1 MAKKKDVT
9 TDNEIFVAQKLAE
22 DELNINEIN
31 KPLEMLDFKSFDNN
45 KDLLDYQQQALINA
59 FRMLVAYFRDFK
71 ENKKEFYAFYQ
82 KHYSFAHCDFAKKKL
97 NPLLKSHFKVENHCV
112 SFENFINRL
121 AFYMATGSG
130 KTIVIIKLVELL
142 SVAIRMGL
150 IPKKNIMFFS
160 ANEHLIKQFEKEIEK
175 YNRNKDYF
183 KQIDFKNL
191 KSVTNKDFH
200 HAPKN
205 SFIEKIALF
214 YYRAD
219 LMSDEESKE
228 NLLNYKDYWDN
239 GENYVILDEAH
250 KGNKTE
256 SKRQA
261 IFSLLSLKGFLFN
274 FSATFTEESDLIT
287 AVYNLSVGEWVK
299 LGYGK
304 ESVLLKKN
312 NLNAFKELKDLN
324 DREKEIALLKALLLL
339 GMQKRHQTEGYFYDP
354 LMLVFTHSV
363 NVKNS
368 DAEIFFKTL
377 ARVIENDDGSDFLKA
392 KDDLLEELKNP
403 EFLFSDDKDKG
414 YKVNVFKES
423 LKSMDFKGLKEE
435 VFYASNG
442 HIEVIINPKNNQE
455 IAFKLN
461 TSDKVFCLIRI
472 GDITEWICEKLKSV
486 KVVSKNLS
494 FKEESYFSQID
505 KSSINILVGS
515 RTFDTGWDSTRPS
528 VILFLNIGLDDD
540 AKKLVKQSFG
550 RGVRIESV
558 KNQRQRLAY
567 LDIDEAIKKDLKP
580 NAAMLETLFVIPTNH
595 ASLEAILKIQK
606 ESENK
611 GENRGSWREIKL
623 EKTPIKHALFVPCYR
638 KEQTNALKISP
649 SASFKMSEKNFK
661 DLKEYFHLMSEKH
674 FILKHEIYDP
684 KDYTLLKEMIQTAHF
699 KKVPTWHYKDLDHMI
714 SEIKGKK
721 GYTLLKDLIQTAHFK
736 KVSTW
741 HYKDLDHMISE
752 IKGKLYPNQK
762 VPKDEFNAL
771 DSEKIVHFKRIK
783 VRADKKEELI
793 QTIQEVKEYAPL
805 DKETLRIKIAQGEID
820 PYDTEK
826 HKQDKTF
833 KVDEAELLK
842 LKEHYYT
849 PLIKAKNCDWLKHVV
864 KVESESDFLEEL
876 LKIVETLQENY
887 DFWAFSKIDE
897 HLDNLFIPYF
907 NNAAERKFFPDFIF
921 WLQKG
926 GTQIICFIDPKGS
939 KHTDYEHKADA
950 YQLFKDKI
958 FNPKNDPNLKI
969 KVVLK
974 FYGDKDDV
982 GERYRDDWIKE
993 GELKDFFL
1001 KQLA

>member
-1 MAKKKDVT
+1 MAKKKDLT
-9 TDNEIFVAQKLAE
+9 TYNEIFVAQKLAE
-22 DELNINEIN
+22 DELNANEIN
-31 KPLEMLDFKSFDNN
+31 EPLERLDFKSFDSN
-45 KDLLDYQQQALINA
+45 KELLDYQQQALINA

-82 KHYSFAHCDFAKKKL
+82 EHYSFAHCDFTHKKL
-97 NPLLKSHFKVENHCV
+97 NPLLKGYFKVENQRV

-142 SVAIRMGL
+142 SVAMGIGL
-150 IPKKNIMFFS
+150 IPKKNLMFFS
-160 ANEHLIKQFEKEIEK
+160 ANENLIKQFEKEIEK
-175 YNRNKDYF
+175 YNRDKDF
-183 KQIDFKNL
+183 SKQIDFKNL
-191 KSVTNKDFH
+191 KKVTHKDFH
-200 HAPKN
+200 RAPKG
-205 SFIEKIALF
+205 FFEKITLF

-250 KGNKTE
+250 KGNKSE

-261 IFSLLSLKGFLFN
+261 IFSLLSLRGFLFN

-287 AVYNLSVGEWVK
+287 SVYNLSVGEWVK

-312 NLNAFKELKDLN
+312 NLSAFKDLKDLN

-339 GMQKRHQTEGYFYDP
+339 GMQKRYKTEGYFHDP

-377 ARVIENDDGSDFLKA
+377 ARVIENDDGNDFVKA
-392 KDDLLEELKNP
+392 KEDLLEELKDP
-403 EFLFSDDKDKG
+403 EFLFSDDKDKD
-414 YKVNVFKES
+414 YKVKVFKEG

-435 VFYASNG
+435 VFYANNG
-442 HIEVIINPKNNQE
+442 HIEMIINPKNNQE

-515 RTFDTGWDSTRPS
+515 RTFETGWDSTRPS

-567 LDIDEAIKKDLKP
+567 LDIDEAIKENLKP
-580 NAAMLETLFVIPTNH
+580 NAAILETLFVIPTNH

-606 ESENK
+606 ESENR

-623 EKTPIKHALFVPCYR
+623 EKTPIKHDLFVPCYR
-638 KEQTNALKISP
+638 KEPTSILKIP
-649 SASFKMSEKNFK
+649 ENASFKMSEKNFK
-661 DLKEYFHLMSEKH
+661 DLKEYFNLMSEKH

-684 KDYTLLKEMIQTAHF
+684 KDYEELKEMIQT
-699 KKVPTWHYKDLDHMI
+699 K
-714 SEIKGKK
+714 
-721 GYTLLKDLIQTAHFK
+721 HFK

-741 HYKDLDHMISE
+741 HYKDLDYMIAE
-752 IKGKLYPNQK
+752 IKSKLYPNQK

-771 DSEKIVHFKRIK
+771 DNEKIVHFKRIK
-783 VRADKKEELI
+783 VKADKQEALVK
-793 QTIQEVKEYAPL
+793 TIQEVKEYAPL

-820 PYDTEK
+820 PYGAER
-826 HKQDKTF
+826 HRQGKTF
-833 KVDEAELLK
+833 KVDGAELLK

-849 PLIKAKNCDWLKHVV
+849 PLIKAKDCDWLKHVV
-864 KVESESDFLEEL
+864 KVKSEIDFLQEL
-876 LKIVETLQENY
+876 QDQETTKTLQANY

-897 HLDNLFIPYF
+897 HLDNLFIPYIDG
-907 NNAAERKFFPDFIF
+907 AAERRFFPDFIF

-926 GTQIICFIDPKGS
+926 DTQIICFIDPKGIIIS
-939 KHTDYEHKADA
+939 DYQLKADA
-950 YQLFKDKI
+950 YKLFKNKI
-958 FNPKNDPNLKI
+958 FNPKKDPNFKI

-974 FYGDKDDV
+974 FYGDKDRV
-982 GERYRDDWIKE
+982 GDNYRDYWIQK
-993 GELKDFFL
+993 GKLNDFFL
-1001 KQLA
+1001 TLKD

>member
-1 MAKKKDVT
+1 MAKKKDLT
-9 TDNEIFVAQKLAE
+9 THNEIFVVQKLAE
-22 DELNINEIN
+22 EELNTNEIN
-31 KPLEMLDFKSFDNN
+31 EPLERLDFKSFDSN
-45 KDLLDYQQQALINA
+45 KELLDYQQQALINA

-71 ENKKEFYAFYQ
+71 GSKKEFYAFYQ
-82 KHYSFAHCDFAKKKL
+82 EHYSFANCDFTHKKL

-142 SVAIRMGL
+142 SVAMGMGL

-160 ANEHLIKQFEKEIEK
+160 ANENLIKQFEKEIEK
-175 YNRNKDYF
+175 YNRGKDYF

-191 KSVTNKDFH
+191 KSITHKDFH
-200 HAPKN
+200 RAPKG
-205 SFIEKIALF
+205 FFEKITLF

-250 KGNKTE
+250 KGNKSE

-287 AVYNLSVGEWVK
+287 SVYNLSVGEWVK

-312 NLNAFKELKDLN
+312 NLNAFKDLKDLN

-339 GMQKRHQTEGYFYDP
+339 GMQKRYKTEGYFHDP

-377 ARVIENDDGSDFLKA
+377 ARVIENDDGNDFVKA
-392 KDDLLEELKNP
+392 KEDLLEELKDP
-403 EFLFSDDKDKG
+403 EFLFSANKDKD
-414 YKVNVFKES
+414 YKVKVFKEG

-505 KSSINILVGS
+505 RSSINILVGS
-515 RTFDTGWDSTRPS
+515 RTFETGWDSTRPS

-595 ASLEAILKIQK
+595 ASLEAILTIQK
-606 ESENK
+606 ESENR
-611 GENRGSWREIKL
+611 GENRGSWREITL
-623 EKTPIKHALFVPCYR
+623 EKTPIKHDLFVPCYR
-638 KEQTNALKISP
+638 KEPTSILKIP
-649 SASFKMSEKNFK
+649 ENASFKMSEKNFK
-661 DLKEYFHLMSEKH
+661 DLKEYFNLMSEKH

-684 KDYTLLKEMIQTAHF
+684 KDYEELKKMIQ
-699 KKVPTWHYKDLDHMI
+699 K
-714 SEIKGKK
+714 
-721 GYTLLKDLIQTAHFK
+721 AHFK

-741 HYKDLDHMISE
+741 HYKDLDYMISE
-752 IKGKLYPNQK
+752 IKGKLYPNKK

-783 VRADKKEELI
+783 VKADKQEKLI
-793 QTIQEVKEYAPL
+793 KTIQEVKEHAPL

-833 KVDEAELLK
+833 KVDDAELLK

-849 PLIKAKNCDWLKHVV
+849 PLIKAKDCDWLKHVV
-864 KVESESDFLEEL
+864 KVKSEIDFLQEL
-876 LKIVETLQENY
+876 QDQKTTKTLQANY

-897 HLDNLFIPYF
+897 HLDNLFIPYI
-907 NNAAERKFFPDFIF
+907 NDAAERRFFPDFIF

-926 GTQIICFIDPKGS
+926 DTQIICFIDPKGTKIS
-939 KHTDYEHKADA
+939 DYQHKADA
-950 YQLFKDKI
+950 YKLFKDKI
-958 FNPKNDPNLKI
+958 FNPKNNPHFKI

-974 FYGDKDDV
+974 FYGDKDNV
-982 GERYRDDWIKE
+982 GEKYRDYWIQK
-993 GELKDFFL
+993 GKLNDFFL
-1001 KQLA
+1001 TLKD

>member
-1 MAKKKDVT
+1 MAKKKDLT

-22 DELNINEIN
+22 EELNANEIN
-31 KPLEMLDFKSFDNN
+31 EPLEMLDFKSFDNN
-45 KDLLDYQQQALINA
+45 KELLDYQQQALINA
-59 FRMLVAYFRDFK
+59 FRVLVAYFKDFK
-71 ENKKEFYAFYQ
+71 GSKKEFYAFYQ
-82 KHYSFAHCDFAKKKL
+82 EHYSFANCDFTNKKL
-97 NPLLKSHFKVENHCV
+97 NHLLKSHFKVENQRV

-142 SVAIRMGL
+142 SVAMGMGL

-160 ANEHLIKQFEKEIEK
+160 ANENLIKQFEKEIEK
-175 YNRNKDYF
+175 YNRGKDF
-183 KQIDFKNL
+183 SKQIDFKNL

-200 HAPKN
+200 RAPKD
-205 SFIEKIALF
+205 FFEKIALF

-219 LMSDEESKE
+219 LMNDEESKE

-250 KGNKTE
+250 KGNKSE

-287 AVYNLSVGEWVK
+287 SVYNLSVGEWVK

-339 GMQKRHQTEGYFYDP
+339 GMQKRYKIEGYFYDP

-363 NVKNS
+363 NVENS

-377 ARVIENDDGSDFLKA
+377 ARVIENDNGSDFLKA
-392 KDDLLEELKNP
+392 KEDLLEELKNP
-403 EFLFSDDKDKG
+403 EFLFSGNKDKD
-414 YKVNVFKES
+414 YKIKVFKEG

-435 VFYASNG
+435 VFYANSG

-461 TSDKVFCLIRI
+461 TSDKVFCLIKI
-472 GDITEWICEKLKSV
+472 GDITEWIYEKLKSV

-515 RTFDTGWDSTRPS
+515 RTFETGWDSTRPS

-567 LDIDEAIKKDLKP
+567 LEIDEAIKENLKP
-580 NAAMLETLFVIPTNH
+580 NAAMLETLFVIPTNY

-606 ESENK
+606 ESENR

-638 KEQTNALKISP
+638 KEPTSVLELPEN
-649 SASFKMSEKNFK
+649 ASFKMSEKNFK
-661 DLKEYFHLMSEKH
+661 DLKEYFNLMSEKH
-674 FILKHEIYDP
+674 FILKHEIYNP
-684 KDYTLLKEMIQTAHF
+684 KDYEQLKKMIQ
-699 KKVPTWHYKDLDHMI
+699 K
-714 SEIKGKK
+714 
-721 GYTLLKDLIQTAHFK
+721 AHFK

-741 HYKDLDHMISE
+741 HYKDLDYMISE

-771 DSEKIVHFKRIK
+771 DNEKIVHFKRIK
-783 VRADKKEELI
+783 VKADKEEALI
-793 QTIQEVKEYAPL
+793 KTIQEVKEHAPL

-820 PYDTEK
+820 PYDAEK

-833 KVDEAELLK
+833 EVDDAELLK

-864 KVESESDFLEEL
+864 KVESEIDFLKEL
-876 LKIVETLQENY
+876 QEIETIKTLQENY

-897 HLDNLFIPYF
+897 HLDNLFIPYIDS
-907 NNAAERKFFPDFIF
+907 ATERRFFPDFIF

-926 GTQIICFIDPKGS
+926 DMQIICFIDPKG
-939 KHTDYEHKADA
+939 TANTAYEHKADA
-950 YQLFKDKI
+950 YKLFKDKI
-958 FNPKNDPNLKI
+958 FNPKNNPHFKI

-974 FYGDKDDV
+974 FYGDKDEV
-982 GERYRDDWIKE
+982 GDLYRDYWIKK
-993 GELKDFFL
+993 GKLNDFFL

>member
-1 MAKKKDVT
+1 MAKKKDLT

-22 DELNINEIN
+22 EELNTNEIN
-31 KPLEMLDFKSFDNN
+31 EPLERLDFKSFDSN
-45 KDLLDYQQQALINA
+45 KELLDYQQQALINA
-59 FRMLVAYFRDFK
+59 FRMLAAYFRDFK

-130 KTIVIIKLVELL
+130 KTIVIIKMVELL

-160 ANEHLIKQFEKEIEK
+160 VNENLIKQFEKEIEK
-175 YNRNKDYF
+175 YNRGKDYS
-183 KQIDFKNL
+183 KQIDFKSL
-191 KSVTNKDFH
+191 KSVTHKDFYR
-200 HAPKN
+200 APKG
-205 SFIEKIALF
+205 SFIEKITLF

-219 LMSDEESKE
+219 LMNDEESKE

-250 KGNKTE
+250 KGNKSE

-312 NLNAFKELKDLN
+312 NLNAFKDLKDLN

-339 GMQKRHQTEGYFYDP
+339 GMQKRYKTEGYFYDP

-363 NVKNS
+363 NVENS

-414 YKVNVFKES
+414 YKVKVFKEG

-435 VFYASNG
+435 VFYANNG

-461 TSDKVFCLIRI
+461 TSDKVFCLIKI

-515 RTFDTGWDSTRPS
+515 RTFETGWDSTRPS

-567 LDIDEAIKKDLKP
+567 LEIDESIKKALKP
-580 NAAMLETLFVIPTNH
+580 NAAMLETLFVIPTNY
-595 ASLEAILKIQK
+595 ASLEAILKFQK

-611 GENRGSWREIKL
+611 GENRDSWREIKL
-623 EKTPIKHALFVPCYR
+623 EKTPIKHDLFVPCYR
-638 KEQTNALKISP
+638 KEQTSILDLP
-649 SASFKMSEKNFK
+649 ESASFKMSAKNFK

-684 KDYTLLKEMIQTAHF
+684 KDYKQFKKMIQEARF
-699 KKVPTWHYKDLDHMI
+699 N
-714 SEIKGKK
+714 
-721 GYTLLKDLIQTAHFK
+721 

-741 HYKDLDHMISE
+741 HYKDLDCMISE

-762 VPKDEFNAL
+762 VPKDEFNTL

-783 VRADKKEELI
+783 VKADKQEELVK
-793 QTIQEVKEYAPL
+793 TIQEVKEYTPL
-805 DKETLRIKIAQGEID
+805 DKETLIKKIAQGEID
-820 PYDTEK
+820 PYDIEK
-826 HKQDKTF
+826 HKQNKTF
-833 KVDEAELLK
+833 KVDGAELLK

-864 KVESESDFLEEL
+864 KVKSESDFLEEL
-876 LKIVETLQENY
+876 LKITETLQENY

-907 NNAAERKFFPDFIF
+907 NSVTERKFFPDFIF

-926 GTQIICFIDPKGS
+926 DTQIICFIDPKGT
-939 KHTDYEHKADA
+939 KIAKYQHKADA
-950 YQLFKDKI
+950 YKHLFKDKI
-958 FNPKNDPNLKI
+958 FNPKNDRQFKI

-974 FYGDKDDV
+974 FYGNRDDV
-982 GERYRDDWIKE
+982 GEDYRDYWIKKGKLE
-993 GELKDFFL
+993 DFFL
-1001 KQLA
+1001 TLKA

>member
-1 MAKKKDVT
+1 MAKKKDLT

-22 DELNINEIN
+22 DELDINEIN
-31 KPLEMLDFKSFDNN
+31 EPLEMLDFKSFDNN
-45 KDLLDYQQQALINA
+45 KELLDYQQQALINA
-59 FRMLVAYFRDFK
+59 FKILIAYFRDFK

-82 KHYSFAHCDFAKKKL
+82 KHYSFANCDFAKKKL

-112 SFENFINRL
+112 KFENFINRL

-160 ANEHLIKQFEKEIEK
+160 TNEHLIKQFEKEIEK
-175 YNRNKDYF
+175 YNRGKDYF

-200 HAPKN
+200 HAPKG

-219 LMSDEESKE
+219 LMNDEESKE

-250 KGNKTE
+250 KGNKSE

-339 GMQKRHQTEGYFYDP
+339 AMQKRYQTEGYFHDP
-354 LMLVFTHSV
+354 LTLVFTHSV

-377 ARVIENDDGSDFLKA
+377 VRVIENDDGSDFLKA
-392 KDDLLEELKNP
+392 KEDLLEELMKP
-403 EFLFSDDKDKG
+403 EFLFSDNKDKD
-414 YKVNVFKES
+414 YKVQVFKEG
-423 LKSMDFKGLKEE
+423 LKSMDFKDLKEE
-435 VFYASNG
+435 VFYANNG

-461 TSDKVFCLIRI
+461 TSDKVFCLIKI

-567 LDIDEAIKKDLKP
+567 LDIDESIKKALKP
-580 NAAMLETLFVIPTNH
+580 NAAMLETLFVIATK
-595 ASLEAILKIQK
+595 SESVKAILDLK
-606 ESENK
+606 EESSDP
-611 GENRGSWREIKL
+611 SWCEVEL
-623 EKTPIKHALFVPCYR
+623 EKAPIEHALFVPCYQE
-638 KEQTNALKISP
+638 KSIKATDLQSG
-649 SASFKMSEKNFK
+649 SFKMSEKNFK

-674 FILKHEIYDP
+674 FILKHEIYNP
-684 KDYTLLKEMIQTAHF
+684 KDYELLKEMIQTKRF
-699 KKVPTWHYKDLDHMI
+699 EIELNWHYKDLD
-714 SEIKGKK
+714 
-721 GYTLLKDLIQTAHFK
+721 Y
-736 KVSTW
+736 
-741 HYKDLDHMISE
+741 MISE

-771 DSEKIVHFKRIK
+771 DNEKIVHFKRVK
-783 VRADKKEELI
+783 VRADKKEELVKK
-793 QTIQEVKEYAPL
+793 IQEVKEYAPL
-805 DKETLRIKIAQGEID
+805 DKETLRTKIAQGEID

-864 KVESESDFLEEL
+864 KVESEIDFLKEL
-876 LKIVETLQENY
+876 QETETIKTLQENY

-897 HLDNLFIPYF
+897 HLDNLFIPYID
-907 NNAAERKFFPDFIF
+907 NGATERKFFPDFIF
-921 WLQKG
+921 WLEKG
-926 GTQIICFIDPKGS
+926 GTQIICFIDPKGTE
-939 KHTDYEHKADA
+939 HTSGIRKADA
-950 YQLFKDKI
+950 YQLFKGKVFTPKDNPHFKI
-958 FNPKNDPNLKI
+958 Q
-969 KVVLK
+969 VVLK
-974 FYGDKDDV
+974 FYGNKDRV
-982 GERYRDDWIKE
+982 PELYRDDWIKE

>member
-1 MAKKKDVT
+1 MAKKKQEIRN
-9 TDNEIFVAQKLAE
+9 NEIFVAQKLAE
-22 DELNINEIN
+22 EELNINEIN
-31 KPLEMLDFKSFDNN
+31 DPLEMLDFKSFDNN
-45 KDLLDYQQQALINA
+45 KELLDYQQQALINA

-82 KHYSFAHCDFAKKKL
+82 KHYSFANCDFAKKKL
-97 NPLLKSHFKVENHCV
+97 NHLLKSYFKVENGCV
-112 SFENFINRL
+112 RFENFINRL

-142 SVAIRMGL
+142 SVAMGMGL
-150 IPKKNIMFFS
+150 IPKKNVMFFS

-175 YNRNKDYF
+175 YNRSKDYA

-191 KSVTNKDFH
+191 KSVKNKDFYH
-200 HAPKN
+200 SPKD
-205 SFIEKIALF
+205 SLMKEIALF

-228 NLLNYKDYWDN
+228 NLLNYKDCWDN

-261 IFSLLSLKGFLFN
+261 IFSLLSQKGFLFN

-312 NLNAFKELKDLN
+312 NLSAFKELKDLN

-339 GMQKRHQTEGYFYDP
+339 GMQKRYKTEGYFHDP

-363 NVKNS
+363 NVENS

-377 ARVIENDDGSDFLKA
+377 ARVIENDDESDFLKA
-392 KDDLLEELKNP
+392 KEDLLEELRVP
-403 EFLFSDDKDKG
+403 EFLFSDDKDKD
-414 YKVNVFKES
+414 YKVKVFKEG

-435 VFYASNG
+435 VFYANNG

-567 LDIDEAIKKDLKP
+567 LDIDGAIKKALKP
-580 NAAMLETLFVIPTNH
+580 NAAMLETLFVIATK
-595 ASLEAILKIQK
+595 SESVKAILDLK
-606 ESENK
+606 EESSDP
-611 GENRGSWREIKL
+611 SWCEVEL
-623 EKTPIKHALFVPCYR
+623 EKTPIEHALFVPCYQE
-638 KEQTNALKISP
+638 KSIKATDLQSG
-649 SASFKMSEKNFK
+649 SFKMSEKNFK

-674 FILKHEIYDP
+674 FILKHEIYNP
-684 KDYTLLKEMIQTAHF
+684 KDYE
-699 KKVPTWHYKDLDHMI
+699 
-714 SEIKGKK
+714 
-721 GYTLLKDLIQTAHFK
+721 LLKDLIQTKRFEIELN
-736 KVSTW
+736 W
-741 HYKDLDHMISE
+741 HYKDLDDLIS
-752 IKGKLYPNQK
+752 ILKKRLYLNQK

-771 DSEKIVHFKRIK
+771 DDEKIVHFKRIQVK
-783 VRADKKEELI
+783 ADKKEELVK
-793 QTIQEVKEYAPL
+793 TIQEVKEYAPL
-805 DKETLRIKIAQGEID
+805 DKETLRMKIAQGEID
-820 PYDTEK
+820 IDNIDK
-826 HKQDKTF
+826 HKQDRTF

-864 KVESESDFLEEL
+864 KVKSESDFLEEL
-876 LKIVETLQENY
+876 LKITETLQENY

-907 NNAAERKFFPDFIF
+907 NSATERKFFPDFIF

-926 GTQIICFIDPKGS
+926 NTQIICFIDPKGTE
-939 KHTDYEHKADA
+939 HTSSLRKA
-950 YQLFKDKI
+950 YWYKELFKDKI
-958 FNPKNDPNLKI
+958 FNPKDNPNLKI

-974 FYGDKDDV
+974 FYGNKDGVAD
-982 GERYRDDWIKE
+982 GYRDYWIKKGKLE
-993 GELKDFFL
+993 DFFL
-1001 KQLA
+1001 TL

>member
-1 MAKKKDVT
+1 MAKKKDLT
-9 TDNEIFVAQKLAE
+9 SYNEIFVAQKLAE
-22 DELNINEIN
+22 EELNTNEIN
-31 KPLEMLDFKSFDNN
+31 EPLERLDFKSFDDN
-45 KDLLDYQQQALINA
+45 KELLDYQQQALINA

-82 KHYSFAHCDFAKKKL
+82 KHYSFANCDFAKKKL

-112 SFENFINRL
+112 KFENFINRL

-175 YNRNKDYF
+175 YNRNKDYS
-183 KQIDFKNL
+183 KQIDFKSL

-200 HAPKN
+200 HAPKG
-205 SFIEKIALF
+205 FFEKIALF

-250 KGNKTE
+250 KGNKSE

-287 AVYNLSVGEWVK
+287 SVYNLSVGEWVK

-312 NLNAFKELKDLN
+312 NLSAFKDLNDLN

-339 GMQKRHQTEGYFYDP
+339 GMQKRYKTEGYFYDP

-363 NVKNS
+363 NVENS

-377 ARVIENDDGSDFLKA
+377 ARVIENDDESDFLRA
-392 KDDLLEELKNP
+392 KDDLLEELRDP
-403 EFLFSDDKDKG
+403 EFLFSDDKDQN
-414 YKVNVFKES
+414 YKIEVFKEG
-423 LKSMDFKGLKEE
+423 LNRLDFKGLKEE

-595 ASLEAILKIQK
+595 ASLEAILKFQK

-638 KEQTNALKISP
+638 KEPTSMLELPEN
-649 SASFKMSEKNFK
+649 ASFKMSGENFK

-684 KDYTLLKEMIQTAHF
+684 KDYAQLKDMIQ
-699 KKVPTWHYKDLDHMI
+699 K
-714 SEIKGKK
+714 
-721 GYTLLKDLIQTAHFK
+721 AHFK

-741 HYKDLDHMISE
+741 HYKDLDYMISE

-783 VRADKKEELI
+783 VKAGKQEALI
-793 QTIQEVKEYAPL
+793 KTIQEVKEHAPL
-805 DKETLRIKIAQGEID
+805 DKETLIKKIAQGEID
-820 PYDTEK
+820 PYDAEK
-826 HKQDKTF
+826 HKQDRTF
-833 KVDEAELLK
+833 KVGDAELLK

-849 PLIKAKNCDWLKHVV
+849 PLIKAKDCDWLKHVV
-864 KVESESDFLEEL
+864 KVKSEIDFLQEL
-876 LKIVETLQENY
+876 QDQETTKTLQENY

-897 HLDNLFIPYF
+897 HLDNLFIPYI
-907 NNAAERKFFPDFIF
+907 NNVAERRFFPDFIF

-926 GTQIICFIDPKGS
+926 NTQIICFVDPKGS

-958 FNPKNDPNLKI
+958 FNPKDDPHFKI

-974 FYGDKDDV
+974 FYGNKDDV

>member
-1 MAKKKDVT
+1 MAKKKDLT

-22 DELNINEIN
+22 EELDTNKINE
-31 KPLEMLDFKSFDNN
+31 PLEMLDFKSFDSN
-45 KDLLDYQQQALINA
+45 KELLDYQQQALINA
-59 FRMLVAYFRDFK
+59 FRVLVAYFRDFK

-82 KHYSFAHCDFAKKKL
+82 KHYSFANCDFAKKKL

-112 SFENFINRL
+112 KFENFINRL

-200 HAPKN
+200 HAPKG
-205 SFIEKIALF
+205 SFIEKITLF

-250 KGNKTE
+250 KGDKSE

-261 IFSLLSLKGFLFN
+261 IFSLLSLRGFLFN

-287 AVYNLSVGEWVK
+287 SVYNLSVGEWVK

-312 NLNAFKELKDLN
+312 NLSAFKDLKDLN

-339 GMQKRHQTEGYFYDP
+339 AMQKRYKTEGYFHDP

-377 ARVIENDDGSDFLKA
+377 ARVIENDDENDFIKA
-392 KDDLLEELKNP
+392 KEDLLEELKNP
-403 EFLFSDDKDKG
+403 EFLFSDDKDQK
-414 YKVNVFKES
+414 YKIEVFKKG

-435 VFYASNG
+435 VFYANSG

-595 ASLEAILKIQK
+595 ASLEAILKFQK
-606 ESENK
+606 ESENG

-684 KDYTLLKEMIQTAHF
+684 KDYTLLKEMIQT
-699 KKVPTWHYKDLDHMI
+699 V
-714 SEIKGKK
+714 
-721 GYTLLKDLIQTAHFK
+721 HFK

-741 HYKDLDHMISE
+741 HYKDLDYMISE

-771 DSEKIVHFKRIK
+771 DNEKIVHFKRVK
-783 VRADKKEELI
+783 VRADKKEKLI
-793 QTIQEVKEYAPL
+793 QTIQEVKEYTPL
-805 DKETLRIKIAQGEID
+805 DKERIKIAQGEID
-820 PYDTEK
+820 PYDTER
-826 HKQDKTF
+826 HKQDRTF

-864 KVESESDFLEEL
+864 KVKSESDFLEEL
-876 LKIVETLQENY
+876 LKITETLQENY

-897 HLDNLFIPYF
+897 HLDNLFIPYID
-907 NNAAERKFFPDFIF
+907 NGATERRFFPDFIF

-926 GTQIICFIDPKGS
+926 DTQIICFIDPKGT

-950 YQLFKDKI
+950 YKLFKDKV
-958 FNPKNDPNLKI
+958 FTPKDNPHFKI
-969 KVVLK
+969 QVVLK
-974 FYGDKDDV
+974 FYGNKDDV
-982 GERYRDDWIKE
+982 GEKYRDDWIQKDK
-993 GELKDFFL
+993 LKDFFL
-1001 KQLA
+1001 TLIA

>member
-1 MAKKKDVT
+1 MAKKKDLT
-9 TDNEIFVAQKLAE
+9 SYNEIFVAQKLAE
-22 DELNINEIN
+22 DELNTNEIN
-31 KPLEMLDFKSFDNN
+31 EPLERLDFKSFDSN
-45 KDLLDYQQQALINA
+45 KELLDYQQQALINA
-59 FRMLVAYFRDFK
+59 FRMLTAYFRDFK

-82 KHYSFAHCDFAKKKL
+82 KHYSFANCDFTNKKL

-142 SVAIRMGL
+142 SVAMGMGL

-160 ANEHLIKQFEKEIEK
+160 ANENLIKQFEKEIEK
-175 YNRNKDYF
+175 YNRDKDF
-183 KQIDFKNL
+183 SKQIDFKNL
-191 KSVTNKDFH
+191 KSVTHKDFH
-200 HAPKN
+200 RTPKG
-205 SFIEKIALF
+205 FFEKIALF

-219 LMSDEESKE
+219 LMNDEESKE

-250 KGNKTE
+250 KGNKSE

-261 IFSLLSLKGFLFN
+261 IFSLLSLKEFLFN

-287 AVYNLSVGEWVK
+287 SVYNLSVGEWVK

-339 GMQKRHQTEGYFYDP
+339 GMQKRYQTEGYFYDP

-392 KDDLLEELKNP
+392 KENLLEELKAP

-423 LKSMDFKGLKEE
+423 LKSMDFKGLKEA
-435 VFYASNG
+435 VFYAGNG

-505 KSSINILVGS
+505 RSSINILVGS
-515 RTFDTGWDSTRPS
+515 RTFETGWDSARPS

-567 LDIDEAIKKDLKP
+567 LDIDEAIKENLKP

-595 ASLEAILKIQK
+595 SSLEAILKIQK
-606 ESENK
+606 ESENR
-611 GENRGSWREIKL
+611 GEDRGSWREIKL

-638 KEQTNALKISP
+638 KEPTSILKLP
-649 SASFKMSEKNFK
+649 ENASFKMSGKNFK
-661 DLKEYFHLMSEKH
+661 DLKEYFNLMSEKH
-674 FILKHEIYDP
+674 FILKHEIYNP
-684 KDYTLLKEMIQTAHF
+684 KDYAMLKDMIQ
-699 KKVPTWHYKDLDHMI
+699 K
-714 SEIKGKK
+714 
-721 GYTLLKDLIQTAHFK
+721 AHFK

-741 HYKDLDHMISE
+741 HYKDLDYMIAE

-771 DSEKIVHFKRIK
+771 DNEKIVHFKRIK
-783 VRADKKEELI
+783 VKADKKEKLI

-805 DKETLRIKIAQGEID
+805 DKERKKIVQGEID
-820 PYDTEK
+820 PYNTEK
-826 HKQDKTF
+826 HKQDRTF
-833 KVDEAELLK
+833 EVDGAELLK

-864 KVESESDFLEEL
+864 KVKSEIDFLQEL
-876 LKIVETLQENY
+876 QDQETTKTLQANY

-897 HLDNLFIPYF
+897 HLDHLFIPYF
-907 NNAAERKFFPDFIF
+907 NNAAERRFFHDFIF

-950 YQLFKDKI
+950 YKLFKGKVFTPKD
-958 FNPKNDPNLKI
+958 NPHFKI

-974 FYGDKDDV
+974 FYGNKDDV
-982 GERYRDDWIKE
+982 GDKYKDDWIQK
-993 GELKDFFL
+993 GKLNDFFL
-1001 KQLA
+1001 TLKD

>member
-1 MAKKKDVT
+1 MAKKKQEVRN
-9 TDNEIFVAQKLAE
+9 NEIFVAQKLAE
-22 DELNINEIN
+22 EELNANEIN
-31 KPLEMLDFKSFDNN
+31 EPLEMLDFKSFDSN
-45 KDLLDYQQQALINA
+45 KELLDYQQQALINA

-82 KHYSFAHCDFAKKKL
+82 KHYSFANCDFAKKKL

-112 SFENFINRL
+112 RFENFINRL

-160 ANEHLIKQFEKEIEK
+160 ANENLIKQFEKEIEK
-175 YNRNKDYF
+175 YNRGKDYF

-191 KSVTNKDFH
+191 KSVKNKDFYH
-200 HAPKN
+200 SPKD
-205 SFIEKIALF
+205 FFQKIILF

-228 NLLNYKDYWDN
+228 NLLNYEDYWDN

-261 IFSLLSLKGFLFN
+261 IFSLLSQKGFLFN

-312 NLNAFKELKDLN
+312 NLSAFKELKDLN

-339 GMQKRHQTEGYFYDP
+339 GMQKRYKVEGYFHDP

-363 NVKNS
+363 NVENS

-392 KDDLLEELKNP
+392 KEDLLEEIKDL
-403 EFLFSDDKDKG
+403 EFLFSDGKDKD
-414 YKVNVFKES
+414 YKVKVFKEG

-435 VFYASNG
+435 VFYANNG

-472 GDITEWICEKLKSV
+472 GDITEWIHEKLKSV

-567 LDIDEAIKKDLKP
+567 LDIDEAVKKDLKP

-595 ASLEAILKIQK
+595 ASLEAILKFQK

-623 EKTPIKHALFVPCYR
+623 KKTPIKHDLFVPCYR
-638 KEQTNALKISP
+638 KEQTNALKIPP

-674 FILKHEIYDP
+674 FILKHEIYNP
-684 KDYTLLKEMIQTAHF
+684 KDYELLKEM
-699 KKVPTWHYKDLDHMI
+699 
-714 SEIKGKK
+714 
-721 GYTLLKDLIQTAHFK
+721 IQTAHFK

-771 DSEKIVHFKRIK
+771 DNEKIVHFKRVK
-783 VRADKKEELI
+783 VKADKKEKLI

-805 DKETLRIKIAQGEID
+805 DKE
-820 PYDTEK
+820 K
-826 HKQDKTF
+826 HKQDRTF
-833 KVDEAELLK
+833 KVDDAELLK

-864 KVESESDFLEEL
+864 KVKSESDFLEEL
-876 LKIVETLQENY
+876 LKITETLQENY

-897 HLDNLFIPYF
+897 HLDNLFIPYID
-907 NNAAERKFFPDFIF
+907 NIAERRFSLILSF
-921 WLQKG
+921 G
-926 GTQIICFIDPKGS
+926 
-939 KHTDYEHKADA
+939 
-950 YQLFKDKI
+950 
-958 FNPKNDPNLKI
+958 
-969 KVVLK
+969 
-974 FYGDKDDV
+974 
-982 GERYRDDWIKE
+982 
-993 GELKDFFL
+993 
-1001 KQLA
+1001 

>member
-1 MAKKKDVT
+1 MAKKKDLT
-9 TDNEIFVAQKLAE
+9 SYNEIFVAQKLAE
-22 DELNINEIN
+22 DELNTNEIN
-31 KPLEMLDFKSFDNN
+31 EPLERLDFKSFDNN
-45 KDLLDYQQQALINA
+45 KELLDYQQQALINA

-82 KHYSFAHCDFAKKKL
+82 EHYSFANCDFTHKKL
-97 NPLLKSHFKVENHCV
+97 NPLLKSHFKVENQRV

-160 ANEHLIKQFEKEIEK
+160 ANENLIKQFEKEIEK
-175 YNRNKDYF
+175 YNRGKDF
-183 KQIDFKNL
+183 SKQIDFKNL
-191 KSVTNKDFH
+191 KSITHKDFH
-200 HAPKN
+200 RAPKG
-205 SFIEKIALF
+205 FFEKIALF

-219 LMSDEESKE
+219 LMNDEESKE

-250 KGNKTE
+250 KGNKSE

-287 AVYNLSVGEWVK
+287 SVYNLSVGEWVK

-312 NLNAFKELKDLN
+312 NLNAFKDLKDLN

-339 GMQKRHQTEGYFYDP
+339 GMQKRYKTEGYFHDP

-363 NVKNS
+363 NVENS

-377 ARVIENDDGSDFLKA
+377 ARVIENDDGNDFLKA
-392 KDDLLEELKNP
+392 KEDLLEEIKNP
-403 EFLFSDDKDKG
+403 EFLFSDDKDKD
-414 YKVNVFKES
+414 YKVKVFKEG

-461 TSDKVFCLIRI
+461 TSDKVFCLIKI

-515 RTFDTGWDSTRPS
+515 RTFETGWDSTRPS

-550 RGVRIESV
+550 RGVRIESL

-606 ESENK
+606 ESENR
-611 GENRGSWREIKL
+611 GESRGSWREITL
-623 EKTPIKHALFVPCYR
+623 EKTPIKHDLFVPCYR
-638 KEQTNALKISP
+638 KEPTSITELP
-649 SASFKMSEKNFK
+649 ESASFKMSEKNFK
-661 DLKEYFHLMSEKH
+661 DLKEYFNLMSEKH

-684 KDYTLLKEMIQTAHF
+684 KDYKQLKKMIQQAH
-699 KKVPTWHYKDLDHMI
+699 V
-714 SEIKGKK
+714 
-721 GYTLLKDLIQTAHFK
+721 K

-741 HYKDLDHMISE
+741 HYKDLDYMISE
-752 IKGKLYPNQK
+752 IKGRLYPNQK

-771 DSEKIVHFKRIK
+771 DNEKIVHFKRIK
-783 VRADKKEELI
+783 VKADKQEALI
-793 QTIQEVKEYAPL
+793 KTIQEVKEHAP
-805 DKETLRIKIAQGEID
+805 
-820 PYDTEK
+820 Y
-826 HKQDKTF
+826 KTF
-833 KVDEAELLK
+833 KVDGAELLK

-849 PLIKAKNCDWLKHVV
+849 PLIKAKDCDWLKHVV
-864 KVESESDFLEEL
+864 KVKSEIDFLQEL
-876 LKIVETLQENY
+876 QDQETTKTLQENY

-897 HLDNLFIPYF
+897 HLDNLFIPYI
-907 NNAAERKFFPDFIF
+907 NNVAERRFFPDFIF

-926 GTQIICFIDPKGS
+926 DTQIICFIDPKGI
-939 KHTDYEHKADA
+939 TYADYEHKADA
-950 YQLFKDKI
+950 YKLFKNKI
-958 FNPKNDPNLKI
+958 FNPKNDPNFKI

-974 FYGDKDDV
+974 FYGDKDRV
-982 GERYRDDWIKE
+982 GGGYRDYWIKK
-993 GELKDFFL
+993 GKLNDFFL
-1001 KQLA
+1001 TLIA

>member
-1 MAKKKDVT
+1 MAKKKDLT

-22 DELNINEIN
+22 EELNINEIN
-31 KPLEMLDFKSFDNN
+31 DPLEMLDFKSFDNN
-45 KDLLDYQQQALINA
+45 KELLDYQQQALINA

-82 KHYSFAHCDFAKKKL
+82 ERYSFANCDFTKKKL
-97 NPLLKSHFKVENHCV
+97 HPLLKSHFKVENHCV

-150 IPKKNIMFFS
+150 IPRKNIMFFS
-160 ANEHLIKQFEKEIEK
+160 ANENLIKQFEKEIEK
-175 YNRNKDYF
+175 YNRGKDYS
-183 KQIDFKNL
+183 KQMNFKNL
-191 KSVTNKDFH
+191 KSVKNEDFF
-200 HAPKN
+200 HAPK
-205 SFIEKIALF
+205 IVEQIALF

-219 LMSDEESKE
+219 LMNDEESKE

-250 KGNKTE
+250 KGNKSE

-312 NLNAFKELKDLN
+312 NLIAFKELKDLN
-324 DREKEIALLKALLLL
+324 DKEKETALLKALLLL
-339 GMQKRHQTEGYFYDP
+339 AMQKRYKTEGYFYDP

-377 ARVIENDDGSDFLKA
+377 ARVIENDDGNDFLKA
-392 KDDLLEELKNP
+392 KEDLLEELKNP
-403 EFLFSDDKDKG
+403 EFLFSDNKDKDD
-414 YKVNVFKES
+414 KVRVFKEG

-435 VFYASNG
+435 VFYANNG

-461 TSDKVFCLIRI
+461 TSDKVFCLIKI
-472 GDITEWICEKLKSV
+472 GDITEWIYEKLKSV

-515 RTFDTGWDSTRPS
+515 RTFETGWDSTRPS

-540 AKKLVKQSFG
+540 AKKFVKQSFG

-567 LDIDEAIKKDLKP
+567 LDIDEAIKENLKP

-606 ESENK
+606 ESENR
-611 GENRGSWREIKL
+611 GENRGSWHEIKL
-623 EKTPIKHALFVPCYR
+623 EKTPIKHDLFVPCYR
-638 KEQTNALKISP
+638 KEQTSILELPEN
-649 SASFKMSEKNFK
+649 ASFKMSGKNFK
-661 DLKEYFHLMSEKH
+661 DLKEYFNLMSEKH
-674 FILKHEIYDP
+674 FILKHEIYNP
-684 KDYTLLKEMIQTAHF
+684 KDYATLKDMIQ
-699 KKVPTWHYKDLDHMI
+699 K
-714 SEIKGKK
+714 
-721 GYTLLKDLIQTAHFK
+721 AHFK

-741 HYKDLDHMISE
+741 HYKDLDYMIAE

-771 DSEKIVHFKRIK
+771 DNEKIVHFKRIK
-783 VRADKKEELI
+783 VKADKEEELI
-793 QTIQEVKEYAPL
+793 KTIQKVKEHAPL
-805 DKETLRIKIAQGEID
+805 DKETLRI
-820 PYDTEK
+820 YDAEK

-833 KVDEAELLK
+833 KVDGAELLK

-849 PLIKAKNCDWLKHVV
+849 PLIKAKDCDWLKHVV
-864 KVESESDFLEEL
+864 KVKSEINFLQEL
-876 LKIVETLQENY
+876 QDQETTKTLQENY

-897 HLDNLFIPYF
+897 HLDHLFIPYID
-907 NNAAERKFFPDFIF
+907 NATERRFFPDFIF

-950 YQLFKDKI
+950 YKLFKDKI
-958 FNPKNDPNLKI
+958 FNPKNDPHFKI

-982 GERYRDDWIKE
+982 GEKYRDDWIKK
-993 GELKDFFL
+993 GKLKDFFL
-1001 KQLA
+1001 TLIA

>member
-1 MAKKKDVT
+1 MAKKKDLT

-22 DELNINEIN
+22 EELDTNEIN
-31 KPLEMLDFKSFDNN
+31 DPLERLDFKSFDNN
-45 KDLLDYQQQALINA
+45 KELLDYQQQALINA
-59 FRMLVAYFRDFK
+59 FRMLIAYFRDFK

-82 KHYSFAHCDFAKKKL
+82 KHYLFAHCDFAKKKL
-97 NPLLKSHFKVENHCV
+97 NPLLKSHFKVENQRV

-160 ANEHLIKQFEKEIEK
+160 ANENLIKQFEKEIEK
-175 YNRNKDYF
+175 YNRNKDYS
-183 KQIDFKNL
+183 KQIDFKSL
-191 KSVTNKDFH
+191 KSVKNKDFY

-219 LMSDEESKE
+219 LMNDEESKE

-250 KGNKTE
+250 KGNKSE

-261 IFSLLSLKGFLFN
+261 IFSLLSLRGFLFN

-339 GMQKRHQTEGYFYDP
+339 GMQKRYQTEGYFHNP

-403 EFLFSDDKDKG
+403 EFLFSDGKDKD
-414 YKVNVFKES
+414 YKVKVFKEG

-461 TSDKVFCLIRI
+461 TSDKVFCLIKI

-567 LDIDEAIKKDLKP
+567 LDIDGAIKKALKP
-580 NAAMLETLFVIPTNH
+580 NAAMLETLFVIPTNP
-595 ASLEAILKIQK
+595 ASLDAILNFQK
-606 ESENK
+606 ESENR
-611 GENRGSWREIKL
+611 GESRGTWREIKL
-623 EKTPIKHALFVPCYR
+623 EKTHIEHKLFVPCYR
-638 KEQTNALKISP
+638 KEPTSILELPEN
-649 SASFKMSEKNFK
+649 ASFKMSGENFK

-684 KDYTLLKEMIQTAHF
+684 KDYKQLKKMIQ
-699 KKVPTWHYKDLDHMI
+699 
-714 SEIKGKK
+714 
-721 GYTLLKDLIQTAHFK
+721 QAHFK

-741 HYKDLDHMISE
+741 HYKDLDYMISE

-771 DSEKIVHFKRIK
+771 DNEKIVHFERIK
-783 VRADKKEELI
+783 VKADKEEELVK
-793 QTIQEVKEYAPL
+793 TIQEVKEHAPL
-805 DKETLRIKIAQGEID
+805 DKETLIKKIAQGEID
-820 PYDTEK
+820 LDDIEK
-826 HKQDKTF
+826 HKQNKTF
-833 KVDEAELLK
+833 KVDDAELLK

-849 PLIKAKNCDWLKHVV
+849 PLIKAKDCDWLKYVV
-864 KVESESDFLEEL
+864 KVGSEIDFLKEL
-876 LKIVETLQENY
+876 LETETTKTLQENY

-897 HLDNLFIPYF
+897 HLDNLFIPYIGE
-907 NNAAERKFFPDFIF
+907 NATERHFFPDFIF

-926 GTQIICFIDPKGS
+926 DTQIICFIDPKGT
-939 KHTDYEHKADA
+939 KIAEYEHKADA
-950 YQLFKDKI
+950 YKHLFKDKI
-958 FNPKNDPNLKI
+958 FNPKNDPNFKI

-982 GERYRDDWIKE
+982 GERYRDDWIKK
-993 GELKDFFL
+993 GKLNDFFL
-1001 KQLA
+1001 TMKD

>member
-1 MAKKKDVT
+1 MAKKKDLT
-9 TDNEIFVAQKLAE
+9 SYNEIFVAQKLAE
-22 DELNINEIN
+22 DELNTNEIN
-31 KPLEMLDFKSFDNN
+31 EPLERLDFKSFDNN
-45 KDLLDYQQQALINA
+45 KELLDYQQQALINA

-82 KHYSFAHCDFAKKKL
+82 EHYSFANCDFTHKKL
-97 NPLLKSHFKVENHCV
+97 NPLLKSHFKVENKCV

-160 ANEHLIKQFEKEIEK
+160 ANENLIKQFEKEIEK
-175 YNRNKDYF
+175 YNRGKDF
-183 KQIDFKNL
+183 SKQIDFKSL
-191 KSVTNKDFH
+191 KKVTHKDFH
-200 HAPKN
+200 RAPKGLV
-205 SFIEKIALF
+205 EKIALF

-250 KGNKTE
+250 KGNKSE

-312 NLNAFKELKDLN
+312 NLNAFKDLKDLN

-339 GMQKRHQTEGYFYDP
+339 GMQKRYRVEGYFYDP

-363 NVKNS
+363 NVENS

-377 ARVIENDDGSDFLKA
+377 ARVIENDDGNDFLKA
-392 KDDLLEELKNP
+392 KEDLLEEIKDP
-403 EFLFSDDKDKG
+403 EFLFSANKDKD
-414 YKVNVFKES
+414 YKVKVFKEG

-435 VFYASNG
+435 VFYANSG

-461 TSDKVFCLIRI
+461 TSDKVFCLIKI

-515 RTFDTGWDSTRPS
+515 RTFETGWDSTRPS

-550 RGVRIESV
+550 RGVRIESL

-595 ASLEAILKIQK
+595 ASLEAILNFQK
-606 ESENK
+606 ESENG
-611 GENRGSWREIKL
+611 GESRGSWREITL
-623 EKTPIKHALFVPCYR
+623 EKTPIKHDLFVPCYR
-638 KEQTNALKISP
+638 KEPTSILKIP
-649 SASFKMSEKNFK
+649 ENASFKMSEKNFK
-661 DLKEYFHLMSEKH
+661 DLKEYFNLMSEKH

-684 KDYTLLKEMIQTAHF
+684 KDYTQLKKMIQKAH
-699 KKVPTWHYKDLDHMI
+699 V
-714 SEIKGKK
+714 
-721 GYTLLKDLIQTAHFK
+721 K

-741 HYKDLDHMISE
+741 HYKDLDYMISE

-771 DSEKIVHFKRIK
+771 DNEKIVHFKRIK
-783 VRADKKEELI
+783 VKADKQEELI
-793 QTIQEVKEYAPL
+793 KTIQEVKEHAPL
-805 DKETLRIKIAQGEID
+805 DKERIKIAQGEID

-833 KVDEAELLK
+833 KVDGAELLK

-849 PLIKAKNCDWLKHVV
+849 PLIKAKDCDWLKHVV
-864 KVESESDFLEEL
+864 KVKSEIDFLQEL
-876 LKIVETLQENY
+876 QDQETTKTLQANY

-897 HLDNLFIPYF
+897 HLDNLFIPYIGEH
-907 NNAAERKFFPDFIF
+907 ATERKFFPDFIF

-926 GTQIICFIDPKGS
+926 GTQIICFIDPKGIKIS
-939 KHTDYEHKADA
+939 DYQHKADA
-950 YQLFKDKI
+950 YKLFKDKV
-958 FNPKNDPNLKI
+958 FSSKDDTNFKI

-974 FYGDKDDV
+974 FYGDKDGVAD
-982 GERYRDDWIKE
+982 GYRDYWIKK
-993 GELKDFFL
+993 GKLNNFFLTLKD
-1001 KQLA
+1001 

>member
-1 MAKKKDVT
+1 MAKKKDLT
-9 TDNEIFVAQKLAE
+9 SYNEIFVAQKLAE
-22 DELNINEIN
+22 DELNTNEIN
-31 KPLEMLDFKSFDNN
+31 EPLERLDFKSFDSN
-45 KDLLDYQQQALINA
+45 KELLDYQQQALINA
-59 FRMLVAYFRDFK
+59 FRMLVAYFKDFK

-82 KHYSFAHCDFAKKKL
+82 EHYSFANCDFTHKKL
-97 NPLLKSHFKVENHCV
+97 NPLLKAYFKVENQRV

-142 SVAIRMGL
+142 SVAMGMGL

-160 ANEHLIKQFEKEIEK
+160 ANENLIKQFEKEIEK
-175 YNRNKDYF
+175 YNWGKDF
-183 KQIDFKNL
+183 SKQIDFKNL
-191 KSVTNKDFH
+191 KKITHKDFH
-200 HAPKN
+200 CTPKD
-205 SFIEKIALF
+205 SFIKQIALF

-219 LMSDEESKE
+219 LMNDEESKE

-250 KGNKTE
+250 KGNKSE

-287 AVYNLSVGEWVK
+287 SVYNLSVGEWVK

-312 NLNAFKELKDLN
+312 NLNAFKDSKDLN

-339 GMQKRHQTEGYFYDP
+339 GMQKRYKTEGYFHDP

-363 NVKNS
+363 NVENS

-377 ARVIENDDGSDFLKA
+377 VHVIENDDGNDFLKA
-392 KDDLLEELKNP
+392 KEDLLEELKDP
-403 EFLFSDDKDKG
+403 EFLFSTNKDKD
-414 YKVNVFKES
+414 YKVKVFKEG

-435 VFYASNG
+435 VFYASSG

-461 TSDKVFCLIRI
+461 TSDKVFCLIKI

-515 RTFDTGWDSTRPS
+515 RTFETGWDSTRPS

-595 ASLEAILKIQK
+595 ASLEAILTIQK
-606 ESENK
+606 ESKNR
-611 GENRGSWREIKL
+611 GENRGSWREITL
-623 EKTPIKHALFVPCYR
+623 EKTPIEHKLFVPCYR
-638 KEQTNALKISP
+638 KEPTSILELPENT
-649 SASFKMSEKNFK
+649 SFKMSEKNFK
-661 DLKEYFHLMSEKH
+661 DLKEYFNLMSEKH

-684 KDYTLLKEMIQTAHF
+684 KDYATLKDMIQKAR
-699 KKVPTWHYKDLDHMI
+699 V
-714 SEIKGKK
+714 
-721 GYTLLKDLIQTAHFK
+721 K

-741 HYKDLDHMISE
+741 HYKDLDYMISE

-771 DSEKIVHFKRIK
+771 DNEKIVHFKRIK
-783 VRADKKEELI
+783 VKADKQEALI
-793 QTIQEVKEYAPL
+793 KTIQEVKEHAPL

-820 PYDTEK
+820 PDDTEK

-833 KVDEAELLK
+833 KVDDAELLK

-849 PLIKAKNCDWLKHVV
+849 PLIKAKDCDWLKHVV
-864 KVESESDFLEEL
+864 KVKSEIDFLQEL
-876 LKIVETLQENY
+876 QDQETTKTLQENY

-897 HLDNLFIPYF
+897 HLDNLFIPYI
-907 NNAAERKFFPDFIF
+907 NNVAERRFFPDFIF
-921 WLQKG
+921 WLQKSD
-926 GTQIICFIDPKGS
+926 TQIICFIDPKGIIIS
-939 KHTDYEHKADA
+939 DYQLKADA
-950 YQLFKDKI
+950 YKLFKDKI
-958 FNPKNDPNLKI
+958 FNPKNNPHFKI

-974 FYGDKDDV
+974 FYGDKDRV
-982 GERYRDDWIKE
+982 GDNYRDYWIQK
-993 GELKDFFL
+993 GKLNDFFL
-1001 KQLA
+1001 TLKD

>member
-1 MAKKKDVT
+1 MAKKKQEIRN
-9 TDNEIFVAQKLAE
+9 NEIFVAQKLAE
-22 DELNINEIN
+22 EELNINEIN
-31 KPLEMLDFKSFDNN
+31 DPLEMLDFKSFDNN
-45 KDLLDYQQQALINA
+45 KELLDYQQQALINA
-59 FRMLVAYFRDFK
+59 FRVLVAYFRDFK

-82 KHYSFAHCDFAKKKL
+82 KHYSFANCDFAKKKL
-97 NPLLKSHFKVENHCV
+97 NHLLKSHFKVENHCV
-112 SFENFINRL
+112 KFENFINRL

-142 SVAIRMGL
+142 SVAMGMGL

-175 YNRNKDYF
+175 YNRNKDYS

-191 KSVTNKDFH
+191 KSVKNKDFYR
-200 HAPKN
+200 APKD
-205 SFIEKIALF
+205 SLMKEIALF

-228 NLLNYKDYWDN
+228 NLLNYKDCWDN

-261 IFSLLSLKGFLFN
+261 IFSLLSQRGFLFN

-339 GMQKRHQTEGYFYDP
+339 GMQKRYKVEGYFHDP

-363 NVKNS
+363 NVESS

-377 ARVIENDDGSDFLKA
+377 ARVIENDDGSDFSKA
-392 KDDLLEELKNP
+392 KDELLEELKEP
-403 EFLFSDDKDKG
+403 EFLFSDGKDQD
-414 YKVNVFKES
+414 YKIEVFKES
-423 LKSMDFKGLKEE
+423 LNRLDFKGLKEE

-472 GDITEWICEKLKSV
+472 GDITEWIREKLKSV

-515 RTFDTGWDSTRPS
+515 RAFDTGWDSTRPS

-567 LDIDEAIKKDLKP
+567 LDIDEAVKKGLKP

-595 ASLEAILKIQK
+595 ASLEAILKFQK
-606 ESENK
+606 ESENG

-638 KEQTNALKISP
+638 KEQTNALKIP
-649 SASFKMSEKNFK
+649 PNASFKMSEKNFK
-661 DLKEYFHLMSEKH
+661 DLKEHFHLMSERH
-674 FILKHEIYDP
+674 FILKHEIYNP
-684 KDYTLLKEMIQTAHF
+684 KDYE
-699 KKVPTWHYKDLDHMI
+699 
-714 SEIKGKK
+714 
-721 GYTLLKDLIQTAHFK
+721 LLKDMIQKEHFK

-741 HYKDLDHMISE
+741 HYKDLDYMISE

-771 DSEKIVHFKRIK
+771 DNEKIVHFKRIK
-783 VRADKKEELI
+783 VKASKKEALMK
-793 QTIQEVKEYAPL
+793 TIQEAKEYAPL
-805 DKETLRIKIAQGEID
+805 DKETLRMKIAQGEID

-826 HKQDKTF
+826 HKQDRTF
-833 KVDEAELLK
+833 KVNDAELLK

-864 KVESESDFLEEL
+864 KVKSESDFLEEL
-876 LKIVETLQENY
+876 LKITETLQENY

-897 HLDNLFIPYF
+897 HLDNLFIPYID
-907 NNAAERKFFPDFIF
+907 NATERRFFPDFIF

-950 YQLFKDKI
+950 YQLFEDKI
-958 FNPKNDPNLKI
+958 FNPKDDPNLKI

-982 GERYRDDWIKE
+982 GERYRDLWIEKGKLE
-993 GELKDFFL
+993 YFFLDLKDWPDFIE
-1001 KQLA
+1001 KG

>member
-1 MAKKKDVT
+1 MAKKKDLT
-9 TDNEIFVAQKLAE
+9 SYNEIFVAQKLAE
-22 DELNINEIN
+22 EELNTNEIN
-31 KPLEMLDFKSFDNN
+31 EPLERLDFKSFDNN
-45 KDLLDYQQQALINA
+45 KELLDYQQQALINA

-71 ENKKEFYAFYQ
+71 GSKKEFYAFYQ
-82 KHYSFAHCDFAKKKL
+82 EHYSFANCDFTNRKL
-97 NPLLKSHFKVENHCV
+97 NPLLKSHFKVENQRV

-160 ANEHLIKQFEKEIEK
+160 ANENLIKQFEKEIEK
-175 YNRNKDYF
+175 YNRGKDF
-183 KQIDFKNL
+183 SKQIDFKNL
-191 KSVTNKDFH
+191 KEITHKDFH
-200 HAPKN
+200 RAPKG
-205 SFIEKIALF
+205 FFEKIALF

-219 LMSDEESKE
+219 LMNDEESKE

-250 KGNKTE
+250 KGNKSE

-287 AVYNLSVGEWVK
+287 SVYNLSVGEWVK

-312 NLNAFKELKDLN
+312 NLSAFKDSKDLN

-339 GMQKRHQTEGYFYDP
+339 GMQKRYKTEGYFYDP

-363 NVKNS
+363 NVENS

-377 ARVIENDDGSDFLKA
+377 ACVIENDDGNDFLKA
-392 KDDLLEELKNP
+392 KEDLLEELKNP
-403 EFLFSDDKDKG
+403 EFLFSDGKDKD
-414 YKVNVFKES
+414 YKVKVFKEG

-461 TSDKVFCLIRI
+461 TSDKVFCLIKI

-515 RTFDTGWDSTRPS
+515 RTFETGWDSTRPS

-567 LDIDEAIKKDLKP
+567 LDINEAIKENLKP

-606 ESENK
+606 ESENG
-611 GENRGSWREIKL
+611 GESRGSWREIKL
-623 EKTPIKHALFVPCYR
+623 EKTLIKHALFVPCYR
-638 KEQTNALKISP
+638 KEPTSILKLP
-649 SASFKMSEKNFK
+649 ENASFKMSGENFK
-661 DLKEYFHLMSEKH
+661 DLKECFNLMSEKH

-684 KDYTLLKEMIQTAHF
+684 KDYEELKKMIQ
-699 KKVPTWHYKDLDHMI
+699 KERY
-714 SEIKGKK
+714 
-721 GYTLLKDLIQTAHFK
+721 K

-741 HYKDLDHMISE
+741 HYKDLDYMIAE

-771 DSEKIVHFKRIK
+771 DNEKIVHFKRIK
-783 VRADKKEELI
+783 VKADKEEALI
-793 QTIQEVKEYAPL
+793 KTIQEVKEHAPL

-820 PYDTEK
+820 PYDAEK

-833 KVDEAELLK
+833 KVGDAELLK

-849 PLIKAKNCDWLKHVV
+849 PLIKAKDCDWLKHVV
-864 KVESESDFLEEL
+864 KVKSEIDFLQEL
-876 LKIVETLQENY
+876 QETETTKTLQENY

-897 HLDNLFIPYF
+897 HLDNLFIPYI
-907 NNAAERKFFPDFIF
+907 NNVTERKFFPDFIF

-926 GTQIICFIDPKGS
+926 DTQIICFIDPKGI
-939 KHTDYEHKADA
+939 TYADYEHKADA
-950 YQLFKDKI
+950 YKHLFKDKI
-958 FNPKNDPNLKI
+958 FNPKNDPNFKI

-974 FYGDKDDV
+974 FYGDKDRV
-982 GERYRDDWIKE
+982 GDNYRDYWIQK
-993 GELKDFFL
+993 GKLNDFFSNL
-1001 KQLA
+1001 KGLIY

>member
-1 MAKKKDVT
+1 MAKKKDLT

-22 DELNINEIN
+22 EELNANEIN
-31 KPLEMLDFKSFDNN
+31 EPLEMLDFKSFDSN
-45 KDLLDYQQQALINA
+45 KELLDYQQQALINA

-82 KHYSFAHCDFAKKKL
+82 KHYSFANCDFAKKKL
-97 NPLLKSHFKVENHCV
+97 NPLLKSHFKVENGCV
-112 SFENFINRL
+112 RFENFINRL

-142 SVAIRMGL
+142 SVAMGMGL

-160 ANEHLIKQFEKEIEK
+160 ANENLIQQFKKEIEK

-191 KSVTNKDFH
+191 KSVKNKDFYH
-200 HAPKN
+200 SPKD
-205 SFIEKIALF
+205 SLMKEIVLF

-219 LMSDEESKE
+219 LMNDEESKE
-228 NLLNYKDYWDN
+228 NLLNYKDCWDN

-261 IFSLLSLKGFLFN
+261 IFSLLSQKGFLFN

-339 GMQKRHQTEGYFYDP
+339 GMQKRYQTEGYFYDP

-392 KDDLLEELKNP
+392 KEDLLEEIKNP
-403 EFLFSDDKDKG
+403 EFLFSDGKDKEKE
-414 YKVNVFKES
+414 YKIKVFKES
-423 LKSMDFKGLKEE
+423 LNRLDFKGLKEE

-472 GDITEWICEKLKSV
+472 GDITEWIREKLKSV

-515 RTFDTGWDSTRPS
+515 RAFDTGWDSTRPS

-558 KNQRQRLAY
+558 KNQHQRLAY
-567 LDIDEAIKKDLKP
+567 LDIDGAIKKALKP

-595 ASLEAILKIQK
+595 ASLEAILKFQK
-606 ESENK
+606 ESENG

-674 FILKHEIYDP
+674 FILKHEIYNP
-684 KDYTLLKEMIQTAHF
+684 KDYELLKDMIQKEHF
-699 KKVPTWHYKDLDHMI
+699 KKVPTWHYKDLD
-714 SEIKGKK
+714 
-721 GYTLLKDLIQTAHFK
+721 Y
-736 KVSTW
+736 
-741 HYKDLDHMISE
+741 MISE
-752 IKGKLYPNQK
+752 IKGKLYLNQK

-771 DSEKIVHFKRIK
+771 DNEKIVHFKRIK
-783 VRADKKEELI
+783 VKADKKEELVK
-793 QTIQEVKEYAPL
+793 TIQEVKEYEPL
-805 DKETLRIKIAQGEID
+805 DKERIKIAQGEID

-826 HKQDKTF
+826 HKQNKTF
-833 KVDEAELLK
+833 KVGDAELLK

-864 KVESESDFLEEL
+864 KVKSESDFLEEL
-876 LKIVETLQENY
+876 LKITETLQENY

-897 HLDNLFIPYF
+897 HLDNLFIPYID
-907 NNAAERKFFPDFIF
+907 NGATERKFFPDFIF
-921 WLQKG
+921 WLEKG

-939 KHTDYEHKADA
+939 KYTDYEHKADA
-950 YQLFKDKI
+950 YKLFKDKI
-958 FNPKNDPNLKI
+958 FNPKDDPNLKI

-982 GERYRDDWIKE
+982 GERYRDDWIKKGKLE
-993 GELKDFFL
+993 DFFL

>member
-1 MAKKKDVT
+1 MAKKKQEVRN
-9 TDNEIFVAQKLAE
+9 NEIFVAQKLAE
-22 DELNINEIN
+22 EELNTNEIN
-31 KPLEMLDFKSFDNN
+31 EPLEILDFKSFDSN
-45 KDLLDYQQQALINA
+45 KELLDYQQQALINA

-82 KHYSFAHCDFAKKKL
+82 KHYSFANCDFAKKKL
-97 NPLLKSHFKVENHCV
+97 NDLLKNSFKVENGCV
-112 SFENFINRL
+112 KFENFINRL

-160 ANEHLIKQFEKEIEK
+160 ANEHLIKQFEKEIER
-175 YNRNKDYF
+175 YNRGKDYF

-200 HAPKN
+200 HAPKG

-219 LMSDEESKE
+219 LMNDEESKE

-250 KGNKTE
+250 KGNKSE

-261 IFSLLSLKGFLFN
+261 IFSLLALKGFLFN

-287 AVYNLSVGEWVK
+287 SVYNLSVGEWVK

-312 NLNAFKELKDLN
+312 NLNAFKDSKDLN

-339 GMQKRHQTEGYFYDP
+339 GMQKRYKIEGYFYDP

-363 NVKNS
+363 NVENS

-377 ARVIENDDGSDFLKA
+377 ARVIENDDGNDFLKA
-392 KDDLLEELKNP
+392 KEDLLEELKDP
-403 EFLFSDDKDKG
+403 KFLFSDDKDKD
-414 YKVNVFKES
+414 YKVKVFKEG

-435 VFYASNG
+435 VFYANSG

-461 TSDKVFCLIRI
+461 TSDKVFCLIKI

-515 RTFDTGWDSTRPS
+515 RTFETGWDSTRSS
-528 VILFLNIGLDDD
+528 VILFLNIGLDGD

-550 RGVRIESV
+550 RGVRIESL

-567 LDIDEAIKKDLKP
+567 LEIDPSIKKALKP

-595 ASLEAILKIQK
+595 ASLEAILKFQK
-606 ESENK
+606 ESENG
-611 GENRGSWREIKL
+611 GEDRGAWREIKL
-623 EKTPIKHALFVPCYR
+623 EKTRIEHDLFVPCYR
-638 KEQTNALKISP
+638 KEPTSILKIP
-649 SASFKMSEKNFK
+649 ESASFKMSEKNFK
-661 DLKEYFHLMSEKH
+661 DLKKYFNLMSEKH

-684 KDYTLLKEMIQTAHF
+684 KDYATLKDMIQ
-699 KKVPTWHYKDLDHMI
+699 
-714 SEIKGKK
+714 
-721 GYTLLKDLIQTAHFK
+721 QTRVK

-741 HYKDLDHMISE
+741 HYKDLDYMISE

-771 DSEKIVHFKRIK
+771 DNEKIVHFKRIK
-783 VRADKKEELI
+783 VKADKQEALI
-793 QTIQEVKEYAPL
+793 KTIQEVKEHAPL
-805 DKETLRIKIAQGEID
+805 DKETLRIKIAQGDID
-820 PYDTEK
+820 LDDIEK

-833 KVDEAELLK
+833 KVDGAELLK

-849 PLIKAKNCDWLKHVV
+849 PLIKAKDCDWLKHVV
-864 KVESESDFLEEL
+864 KVKSEIDFLQEL
-876 LKIVETLQENY
+876 QDQETTKTLQENY

-897 HLDNLFIPYF
+897 HLDNLFIPYID
-907 NNAAERKFFPDFIF
+907 NATERKFFPDFIF

-926 GTQIICFIDPKGS
+926 DTQIICFIDPKGTE
-939 KHTDYEHKADA
+939 HTSGLRKADPSKN
-950 YQLFKDKI
+950 LFKDKV
-958 FNPKNDPNLKI
+958 FRSKDDLNFKI

-974 FYGDKDDV
+974 FYGNRDRV
-982 GERYRDDWIKE
+982 PELYRDDWIKKGKLE
-993 GELKDFFL
+993 DFFL
-1001 KQLA
+1001 TLIA

>member
-22 DELNINEIN
+22 EELNINEIN
-31 KPLEMLDFKSFDNN
+31 EPLEMLDFKSFDNN
-45 KDLLDYQQQALINA
+45 KELLDYQQQALINA
-59 FRMLVAYFRDFK
+59 FRVLVAYFRDFK

-82 KHYSFAHCDFAKKKL
+82 KHYSFANCDFAKKKL

-112 SFENFINRL
+112 RFENFINRL
-121 AFYMATGSG
+121 AFYILTGSG

-175 YNRNKDYF
+175 YNRNKDYS

-219 LMSDEESKE
+219 LMNDEGKE

-312 NLNAFKELKDLN
+312 NLNAFKDLKDLN

-339 GMQKRHQTEGYFYDP
+339 GMQKRYQTEGYFHDP

-363 NVKNS
+363 NVENS

-392 KDDLLEELKNP
+392 KDDLLEELRVP
-403 EFLFSDDKDKG
+403 EFLFNDGKDQKDKI
-414 YKVNVFKES
+414 KVFKEG
-423 LKSMDFKGLKEE
+423 LNDMDFKGLKEE

-442 HIEVIINPKNNQE
+442 HIEVIINHKNNQE

-567 LDIDEAIKKDLKP
+567 LDIDEY
-580 NAAMLETLFVIPTNH
+580 H
-595 ASLEAILKIQK
+595 
-606 ESENK
+606 
-611 GENRGSWREIKL
+611 
-623 EKTPIKHALFVPCYR
+623 
-638 KEQTNALKISP
+638 
-649 SASFKMSEKNFK
+649 
-661 DLKEYFHLMSEKH
+661 
-674 FILKHEIYDP
+674 
-684 KDYTLLKEMIQTAHF
+684 
-699 KKVPTWHYKDLDHMI
+699 
-714 SEIKGKK
+714 
-721 GYTLLKDLIQTAHFK
+721 
-736 KVSTW
+736 
-741 HYKDLDHMISE
+741 
-752 IKGKLYPNQK
+752 
-762 VPKDEFNAL
+762 
-771 DSEKIVHFKRIK
+771 
-783 VRADKKEELI
+783 
-793 QTIQEVKEYAPL
+793 
-805 DKETLRIKIAQGEID
+805 
-820 PYDTEK
+820 
-826 HKQDKTF
+826 
-833 KVDEAELLK
+833 
-842 LKEHYYT
+842 
-849 PLIKAKNCDWLKHVV
+849 
-864 KVESESDFLEEL
+864 
-876 LKIVETLQENY
+876 
-887 DFWAFSKIDE
+887 
-897 HLDNLFIPYF
+897 
-907 NNAAERKFFPDFIF
+907 
-921 WLQKG
+921 
-926 GTQIICFIDPKGS
+926 
-939 KHTDYEHKADA
+939 
-950 YQLFKDKI
+950 
-958 FNPKNDPNLKI
+958 
-969 KVVLK
+969 
-974 FYGDKDDV
+974 
-982 GERYRDDWIKE
+982 
-993 GELKDFFL
+993 
-1001 KQLA
+1001 

>member
-1 MAKKKDVT
+1 MAKKKDLT

-22 DELNINEIN
+22 DELNTNEIN
-31 KPLEMLDFKSFDNN
+31 EPLEMLDFKNFDSN
-45 KDLLDYQQQALINA
+45 KELLDYQQQALINA

-82 KHYSFAHCDFAKKKL
+82 ERYSFVNCDFTKKKL
-97 NPLLKSHFKVENHCV
+97 HPLLKNHFKVENQHV

-150 IPKKNIMFFS
+150 IPKKNLMFFS
-160 ANEHLIKQFEKEIEK
+160 ANENLIKQFEKEIEK

-191 KSVTNKDFH
+191 KSVTNKDFY
-200 HAPKN
+200 HAPKG
-205 SFIEKIALF
+205 SFIEKIVLF

-250 KGNKTE
+250 KGNKSE

-287 AVYNLSVGEWVK
+287 SVYNLSVGEWVK

-339 GMQKRHQTEGYFYDP
+339 GMQKRYKIEGYFYDP

-363 NVKNS
+363 NVENS

-377 ARVIENDDGSDFLKA
+377 ARVIENDDENDFLKA

-403 EFLFSDDKDKG
+403 EFLFSDDKDKD
-414 YKVNVFKES
+414 YKVKVFKEG

-435 VFYASNG
+435 VFYANNG

-461 TSDKVFCLIRI
+461 TSDKVFCLIKI

-567 LDIDEAIKKDLKP
+567 LDIDEAVKKDLKP

-595 ASLEAILKIQK
+595 ASLEAILKFQK
-606 ESENK
+606 ESENG

-638 KEQTNALKISP
+638 KEQTNALKISQ

-684 KDYTLLKEMIQTAHF
+684 KDYALLKEMIQTAHF
-699 KKVPTWHYKDLDHMI
+699 KK
-714 SEIKGKK
+714 
-721 GYTLLKDLIQTAHFK
+721 A
-736 KVSTW
+736 STW
-741 HYKDLDHMISE
+741 HYKDLDYMISE

-771 DSEKIVHFKRIK
+771 DNEKIVHFKRVK
-783 VRADKKEELI
+783 VRADKKEKLI

-805 DKETLRIKIAQGEID
+805 DKE
-820 PYDTEK
+820 K

-833 KVDEAELLK
+833 EVDGAELLK

-864 KVESESDFLEEL
+864 KVKSESDFLEEL
-876 LKIVETLQENY
+876 LKITKTLQENY

-926 GTQIICFIDPKGS
+926 NTQIICFVDPKGS

-950 YQLFKDKI
+950 YQLFKDKV
-958 FNPKNDPNLKI
+958 FTPKNNPHFKI
-969 KVVLK
+969 QVVLK
-974 FYGDKDDV
+974 FYGNKDDV

>member
-1 MAKKKDVT
+1 MAKKKDLT

-31 KPLEMLDFKSFDNN
+31 EPLEMLDFKSFDSN
-45 KDLLDYQQQALINA
+45 KELLDYQQQALINA

-82 KHYSFAHCDFAKKKL
+82 KHYSFANCDFAKKKL

-112 SFENFINRL
+112 RFENFINRL

-142 SVAIRMGL
+142 SVAMGMGL

-160 ANEHLIKQFEKEIEK
+160 ANENLIKQFEREIEK
-175 YNRNKDYF
+175 YNRGKDYS

-200 HAPKN
+200 RAPKD
-205 SFIEKIALF
+205 FFEKIALF

-219 LMSDEESKE
+219 LMNDEESKE

-250 KGNKTE
+250 KGNKSE

-287 AVYNLSVGEWVK
+287 SVYNLSVGEWVK

-339 GMQKRHQTEGYFYDP
+339 GMQKRYKTEGYFHDP

-363 NVKNS
+363 NVENS

-392 KDDLLEELKNP
+392 KEDLLEELKKP
-403 EFLFSDDKDKG
+403 EFLFSDDKDKEKE
-414 YKVNVFKES
+414 YKIKVFKES
-423 LKSMDFKGLKEE
+423 LNDMDFKGLKEE
-435 VFYASNG
+435 VFYANSG

-567 LDIDEAIKKDLKP
+567 LDIDEAIKDRLKP

-595 ASLEAILKIQK
+595 ASLEAILKFQK
-606 ESENK
+606 ESENG

-623 EKTPIKHALFVPCYR
+623 EKTPIKHDLFVPCYR

-674 FILKHEIYDP
+674 FILKHEIYNP
-684 KDYTLLKEMIQTAHF
+684 KDYELLKEM
-699 KKVPTWHYKDLDHMI
+699 
-714 SEIKGKK
+714 
-721 GYTLLKDLIQTAHFK
+721 IQTAHFK

-741 HYKDLDHMISE
+741 HYKDLDYMISE

-771 DSEKIVHFKRIK
+771 DNEKIVHFKRIK
-783 VRADKKEELI
+783 VKADKEEALI
-793 QTIQEVKEYAPL
+793 KTIQEVKEHAPL

-820 PYDTEK
+820 PYDAEK
-826 HKQDKTF
+826 HKQNKTF
-833 KVDEAELLK
+833 EVDDAELLK

-864 KVESESDFLEEL
+864 KVESEIDFLKEL
-876 LKIVETLQENY
+876 QETETIKTLQENY

-897 HLDNLFIPYF
+897 HLDNLFIPYID
-907 NNAAERKFFPDFIF
+907 NATERKFFPDFIF
-921 WLQKG
+921 WLEKG
-926 GTQIICFIDPKGS
+926 DTQTICFIDPKGTE
-939 KHTDYEHKADA
+939 HTSGLRKADA
-950 YQLFKDKI
+950 YKLFKDKV
-958 FNPKNDPNLKI
+958 FSSKDDPNFKI

-974 FYGDKDDV
+974 FYGNKDRVPDD
-982 GERYRDDWIKE
+982 YRHYWIKK
-993 GELKDFFL
+993 GKLNDFFL
-1001 KQLA
+1001 DLKDWPDFIERG

>member
-1 MAKKKDVT
+1 MAKKKDLT

-22 DELNINEIN
+22 EELDTNEIN
-31 KPLEMLDFKSFDNN
+31 EPLEMLDFKSFDSN
-45 KDLLDYQQQALINA
+45 KELLDYQQQALINA
-59 FRMLVAYFRDFK
+59 FRMLAAYFRDFK

-82 KHYSFAHCDFAKKKL
+82 KHYSFANCDFAKKKL

-160 ANEHLIKQFEKEIEK
+160 ANENLIKQFEKEIEK
-175 YNRNKDYF
+175 YNRGKDYF
-183 KQIDFKNL
+183 KQIDFKSL

-200 HAPKN
+200 HAPKDF
-205 SFIEKIALF
+205 FIEKITLF

-219 LMSDEESKE
+219 LMNDEESKE

-250 KGNKTE
+250 KGNKSE

-339 GMQKRHQTEGYFYDP
+339 GMQKRYKVEGYFHDP

-392 KDDLLEELKNP
+392 KEDLLEELENP

-435 VFYASNG
+435 VFYANNG

-472 GDITEWICEKLKSV
+472 GDITEWIHEKLKSV

-567 LDIDEAIKKDLKP
+567 LNIDEAIKKDLKP
-580 NAAMLETLFVIPTNH
+580 NAAMLETLFVIATK
-595 ASLEAILKIQK
+595 SESVKAILDLK
-606 ESENK
+606 EESSDP
-611 GENRGSWREIKL
+611 SWYEVEL
-623 EKTPIKHALFVPCYR
+623 EKTPIEHALFVPCYR
-638 KEQTNALKISP
+638 KEQTSISELP
-649 SASFKMSEKNFK
+649 ESASFKMSGENFK
-661 DLKEYFHLMSEKH
+661 DLKEYFNLMSEKH

-684 KDYTLLKEMIQTAHF
+684 KDYAQLKNMIQ
-699 KKVPTWHYKDLDHMI
+699 K
-714 SEIKGKK
+714 ER
-721 GYTLLKDLIQTAHFK
+721 FK

-741 HYKDLDHMISE
+741 HYKDLDYLITE

-783 VRADKKEELI
+783 VKASKKEELVKK
-793 QTIQEVKEYAPL
+793 IQEAKEYAPL
-805 DKETLRIKIAQGEID
+805 DKETLIKKIAQGEID

-833 KVDEAELLK
+833 EVDGAELLK

-864 KVESESDFLEEL
+864 KVKSESDFLEEL
-876 LKIVETLQENY
+876 QETETIKTLQENY

-897 HLDNLFIPYF
+897 HLDNLFIPYID
-907 NNAAERKFFPDFIF
+907 NGATERRFFPDFIF

-926 GTQIICFIDPKGS
+926 GMQIICFIDPKGS
-939 KHTDYEHKADA
+939 KRTDYEHKADA

-958 FNPKNDPNLKI
+958 FNPKDNPNLKI

-974 FYGDKDDV
+974 FYGNKDGV

>member
-1 MAKKKDVT
+1 MAKKKDLT
-9 TDNEIFVAQKLAE
+9 SYNEIFVAQKLAE
-22 DELNINEIN
+22 EELNTNEIN
-31 KPLEMLDFKSFDNN
+31 EPLERLDFKSFDSN
-45 KDLLDYQQQALINA
+45 KELLDYQQQALINA

-71 ENKKEFYAFYQ
+71 GSKKEFYAFYQ
-82 KHYSFAHCDFAKKKL
+82 EHYSFANCDFTNKKL
-97 NPLLKSHFKVENHCV
+97 NHLLKSHFKVENQRV

-142 SVAIRMGL
+142 SVAMGMGL

-160 ANEHLIKQFEKEIEK
+160 ANENLIKQFEKEIEK
-175 YNRNKDYF
+175 YNRGKDF
-183 KQIDFKNL
+183 SKQIDFKNL
-191 KSVTNKDFH
+191 KSITHKDFH
-200 HAPKN
+200 RAPKG
-205 SFIEKIALF
+205 FFEKIALF

-250 KGNKTE
+250 KGNKSE

-287 AVYNLSVGEWVK
+287 SVYNLSVGEWVK

-312 NLNAFKELKDLN
+312 NLNAFKDLKDLN

-339 GMQKRHQTEGYFYDP
+339 GMQKRYKTEGYFYDP

-363 NVKNS
+363 NVENS

-377 ARVIENDDGSDFLKA
+377 VRVIENDDGNDFLKA
-392 KDDLLEELKNP
+392 KEDLLEELKEP
-403 EFLFSDDKDKG
+403 EFLFSANKDKD
-414 YKVNVFKES
+414 YKVKVFKEG

-435 VFYASNG
+435 VFYANSG

-461 TSDKVFCLIRI
+461 TSDKVFCLIKI

-505 KSSINILVGS
+505 RSSINILVGS
-515 RTFDTGWDSTRPS
+515 RTFETGWDSTRPS

-550 RGVRIESV
+550 RGVRIESL

-580 NAAMLETLFVIPTNH
+580 NTAMLETLFVIPTNH

-606 ESENK
+606 ESENR

-623 EKTPIKHALFVPCYR
+623 EKTPIKHDLFVPCYR
-638 KEQTNALKISP
+638 KELTSILKIP
-649 SASFKMSEKNFK
+649 ENASFKMSEKNFK
-661 DLKEYFHLMSEKH
+661 DLKEYFNLMSEKH

-684 KDYTLLKEMIQTAHF
+684 KDYATLKDMIQ
-699 KKVPTWHYKDLDHMI
+699 K
-714 SEIKGKK
+714 
-721 GYTLLKDLIQTAHFK
+721 AHFK

-741 HYKDLDHMISE
+741 HYKDLDYMIAE

-783 VRADKKEELI
+783 VKADKQEALI
-793 QTIQEVKEYAPL
+793 KTIQEVKEHAPL
-805 DKETLRIKIAQGEID
+805 DKETLIKKIAQGEID

-833 KVDEAELLK
+833 KVDGAELLK

-849 PLIKAKNCDWLKHVV
+849 PLIKAKDCDWLKHVV
-864 KVESESDFLEEL
+864 KVKSEIDFLQEL
-876 LKIVETLQENY
+876 QDQETTKTLQANY

-897 HLDNLFIPYF
+897 HLDNLFIPYI
-907 NNAAERKFFPDFIF
+907 NDATERRFFPDFIF

-926 GTQIICFIDPKGS
+926 DTQIICFIDPKGTKIS
-939 KHTDYEHKADA
+939 DYQHKADA
-950 YQLFKDKI
+950 YKLFKDKI
-958 FNPKNDPNLKI
+958 FNPKNDPYFKI

-982 GERYRDDWIKE
+982 GEKYRDYWIQK
-993 GELKDFFL
+993 GKLNDFFL
-1001 KQLA
+1001 TLKD

>member
-1 MAKKKDVT
+1 MAKKKDLT

-22 DELNINEIN
+22 DELNTNEVN
-31 KPLEMLDFKSFDNN
+31 ESLEMLDFKSFDSN
-45 KDLLDYQQQALINA
+45 KELLDYQQQALINA

-82 KHYSFAHCDFAKKKL
+82 KHYSFANCDFAKKKL
-97 NPLLKSHFKVENHCV
+97 NPLLKSYFKVENHCV

-142 SVAIRMGL
+142 SVAMGMGL

-175 YNRNKDYF
+175 YNRGKDYF
-183 KQIDFKNL
+183 KQIGFKNL

-200 HAPKN
+200 HAPKG
-205 SFIEKIALF
+205 SFIEKITLF

-219 LMSDEESKE
+219 LMNDEESKE

-250 KGNKTE
+250 KGNKSE

-261 IFSLLSLKGFLFN
+261 IFSLLALKGFLFN

-339 GMQKRHQTEGYFYDP
+339 GMQKRYKTEGYFYDP

-377 ARVIENDDGSDFLKA
+377 AHMIENDDESDFLKA
-392 KDDLLEELKNP
+392 KEDLLEELKNP
-403 EFLFSDDKDKG
+403 EFLFSDDKDKD
-414 YKVNVFKES
+414 YKVQVFKEG

-435 VFYASNG
+435 VFYANNG

-461 TSDKVFCLIRI
+461 TSDKVFCLIKI
-472 GDITEWICEKLKSV
+472 GDITEWIYEKLKSV

-515 RTFDTGWDSTRPS
+515 RTFETGWDSTRPS
-528 VILFLNIGLDDD
+528 VILFLNVGLDDD

-550 RGVRIESV
+550 RGVRIESA

-595 ASLEAILKIQK
+595 ASLEAILTIQK
-606 ESENK
+606 ESENR
-611 GENRGSWREIKL
+611 GENRGSWREITL
-623 EKTPIKHALFVPCYR
+623 EKTPIKHDLFVPCYR
-638 KEQTNALKISP
+638 KEPTSILELPEN
-649 SASFKMSEKNFK
+649 ASFKMSEKNFK
-661 DLKEYFHLMSEKH
+661 DLKEYFNLMSEKH

-684 KDYTLLKEMIQTAHF
+684 KDYTQLKEMIQT
-699 KKVPTWHYKDLDHMI
+699 K
-714 SEIKGKK
+714 
-721 GYTLLKDLIQTAHFK
+721 HFK

-741 HYKDLDHMISE
+741 HYKDLDYMIAE

-771 DSEKIVHFKRIK
+771 DNEKIVHFKRIK
-783 VRADKKEELI
+783 VKADKQEALI
-793 QTIQEVKEYAPL
+793 KTIQEVKEHAPL
-805 DKETLRIKIAQGEID
+805 DKETLIKKIAQGEID
-820 PYDTEK
+820 PYDTER

-833 KVDEAELLK
+833 KVDDAELLK

-849 PLIKAKNCDWLKHVV
+849 PLIKAKDCDWLKHVV
-864 KVESESDFLEEL
+864 KVKSEIDFLQEL
-876 LKIVETLQENY
+876 QDQETTKTLQANY

-897 HLDNLFIPYF
+897 HLDNLFIPYIDG
-907 NNAAERKFFPDFIF
+907 AAEKAFFPDFIF

-926 GTQIICFIDPKGS
+926 DTQIICFIDPKGTKIS
-939 KHTDYEHKADA
+939 DYQHKADA
-950 YQLFKDKI
+950 YKLFKDKI
-958 FNPKNDPNLKI
+958 FNPKNDPYFKI

-974 FYGDKDDV
+974 FYGDRDDV
-982 GERYRDDWIKE
+982 GDNYRDYWIKK
-993 GELKDFFL
+993 GKLNDFFL
-1001 KQLA
+1001 TLKD

>member
-1 MAKKKDVT
+1 MAKKKQQDLRG
-9 TDNEIFVAQKLAE
+9 NEIFVAQKLAE
-22 DELNINEIN
+22 DEFNTNEIN
-31 KPLEMLDFKSFDNN
+31 EPLEMLDFKSFNDN
-45 KDLLDYQQQALINA
+45 KELLDYQQQALINA

-71 ENKKEFYAFYQ
+71 ESKKAFYAFYQ
-82 KHYSFAHCDFAKKKL
+82 EHYSFANCDFTHKKL
-97 NPLLKSHFKVENHCV
+97 NPLLKDYFKVKNHRV

-142 SVAIRMGL
+142 SVAMGMDL

-160 ANEHLIKQFEKEIEK
+160 ANENLIKQFEKEIEK
-175 YNRNKDYF
+175 YNKDKDYS
-183 KQIDFKNL
+183 KQIEFKNL

-200 HAPKN
+200 HASKN
-205 SFIEKIALF
+205 VLMKKITLF

-250 KGNKTE
+250 KGNKSE

-287 AVYNLSVGEWVK
+287 SVYNLSVGEWVK

-312 NLNAFKELKDLN
+312 NLNAFKDLKDLN

-339 GMQKRHQTEGYFYDP
+339 GMQKRYKIEGYFHDP

-363 NVKNS
+363 NVQNS

-377 ARVIENDDGSDFLKA
+377 ARVIENDDGSDFIKA
-392 KDDLLEELKNP
+392 KEDLLEELKKP
-403 EFLFSDDKDKG
+403 EFLFSDDKDRG
-414 YKVNVFKES
+414 YKVQVFKES
-423 LKSMDFKGLKEE
+423 LKEMDFKGLKEE

-472 GDITEWICEKLKSV
+472 GDITEWIHEKLKSV

-515 RTFDTGWDSTRPS
+515 RTFETGWDSTRPS

-567 LDIDEAIKKDLKP
+567 LEIDPSIKKALKP
-580 NAAMLETLFVIPTNH
+580 NAAMLETLFVIPTNS

-606 ESENK
+606 ESEENK

-623 EKTPIKHALFVPCYR
+623 EKTPIEHALFVPCYR
-638 KEQTNALKISP
+638 KEQTSALDLPEI
-649 SASFKMSEKNFK
+649 ASFKMSKENFK
-661 DLKEYFHLMSEKH
+661 DLKEYFNLMSEKH
-674 FILKHEIYDP
+674 FMLKHEIYNP
-684 KDYTLLKEMIQTAHF
+684 KDYAQLKEMIQ
-699 KKVPTWHYKDLDHMI
+699 K
-714 SEIKGKK
+714 ER
-721 GYTLLKDLIQTAHFK
+721 FK

-741 HYKDLDHMISE
+741 HYKDLDYMISE

-783 VRADKKEELI
+783 VKAGKKEALI
-793 QTIQEVKEYAPL
+793 KTIQEVKEYEPL
-805 DKETLRIKIAQGEID
+805 DRETLKEKINQGEIN

-826 HKQDKTF
+826 HKPDRTF
-833 KVDEAELLK
+833 KVDDAELLK

-864 KVESESDFLEEL
+864 KVKSESDFLEEL
-876 LKIVETLQENY
+876 LEITETLRENY

-897 HLDNLFIPYF
+897 SLDNLFIPYF
-907 NNAAERKFFPDFIF
+907 NNLGERRFFPDFIF

-926 GTQIICFIDPKGS
+926 DTQIICFIDPKGTAY
-939 KHTDYEHKADA
+939 TDYEHKADA
-950 YQLFKDKI
+950 YKLFKDKV
-958 FNPKNDPNLKI
+958 FRSKDDPFLKI

-974 FYGDKDDV
+974 FYGDKDKLA
-982 GERYRDDWIKE
+982 ERYGDCWIKKDQ
-993 GELKDFFL
+993 LKDFFL
-1001 KQLA
+1001 TL

>member
-1 MAKKKDVT
+1 MAKKKDLT
-9 TDNEIFVAQKLAE
+9 THNEIFVAQKLAE
-22 DELNINEIN
+22 EELNTNEIN
-31 KPLEMLDFKSFDNN
+31 EPLERLDFKSFDSN
-45 KDLLDYQQQALINA
+45 KELLDYQQQALINA
-59 FRMLVAYFRDFK
+59 FRMLTAYFRDFK

-97 NPLLKSHFKVENHCV
+97 NHLLKSYFKVENNCV
-112 SFENFINRL
+112 KFENFINRL

-160 ANEHLIKQFEKEIEK
+160 ANENLIKQFEKEIEK

-191 KSVTNKDFH
+191 KSVTNKDFY
-200 HAPKN
+200 HAPKG
-205 SFIEKIALF
+205 SFIEKITLF

-219 LMSDEESKE
+219 LMNDEESKE

-250 KGNKTE
+250 KGNKSE

-261 IFSLLSLKGFLFN
+261 IFSLLSLRGFLFN

-339 GMQKRHQTEGYFYDP
+339 GMQKRYKVEGYFYDP

-392 KDDLLEELKNP
+392 KEDLLEELKNP
-403 EFLFSDDKDKG
+403 EFLFSDGKDKD
-414 YKVNVFKES
+414 YKVKVFKEG
-423 LKSMDFKGLKEE
+423 LKSMDFKGLKEAI
-435 VFYASNG
+435 FYASNG

-461 TSDKVFCLIRI
+461 TSDKVFCLIKI

-486 KVVSKNLS
+486 KVASKNLS

-567 LDIDEAIKKDLKP
+567 LEIDEAIKDSLKP

-606 ESENK
+606 ESENG

-674 FILKHEIYDP
+674 FILKHEIYNP

-699 KKVPTWHYKDLDHMI
+699 KKV
-714 SEIKGKK
+714 
-721 GYTLLKDLIQTAHFK
+721 
-736 KVSTW
+736 STW
-741 HYKDLDHMISE
+741 HYKDLDYMISE

-771 DSEKIVHFKRIK
+771 DSEKIVHFKRVK
-783 VRADKKEELI
+783 VKADKKEKLI

-805 DKETLRIKIAQGEID
+805 DKETLIKKIAQGEID
-820 PYDTEK
+820 LDDIEK

-833 KVDEAELLK
+833 EVDGAELLK

-864 KVESESDFLEEL
+864 KVKSESDFLEEL
-876 LKIVETLQENY
+876 LKITETLQENY

-926 GTQIICFIDPKGS
+926 GTQIICFIDPKGT
-939 KHTDYEHKADA
+939 KIAEYEHKADW
-950 YQLFKDKI
+950 YKKLFKDKV
-958 FNPKNDPNLKI
+958 FSSKNDPNLKI

-982 GERYRDDWIKE
+982 GERYRDDWIKKGKLE
-993 GELKDFFL
+993 YFFLDLKD
-1001 KQLA
+1001 

>member
-1 MAKKKDVT
+1 MAKKKQEVRN
-9 TDNEIFVAQKLAE
+9 NEIFVAQKLAE
-22 DELNINEIN
+22 EELDINEIN
-31 KPLEMLDFKSFDNN
+31 DPLEMLDFKSFDNN
-45 KDLLDYQQQALINA
+45 KELLDYQQQALINA
-59 FRMLVAYFRDFK
+59 FRMLIAYFRDFK

-82 KHYSFAHCDFAKKKL
+82 KHYSFANCDFAKKKL
-97 NPLLKSHFKVENHCV
+97 NPLLKSHFKVENQRV

-175 YNRNKDYF
+175 YNRGKDF
-183 KQIDFKNL
+183 SKQIDFKNL
-191 KSVTNKDFH
+191 KDVTNKDFY
-200 HAPKN
+200 HAPKD
-205 SFIEKIALF
+205 FFQKIVLF

-339 GMQKRHQTEGYFYDP
+339 GMQKRYQTEGYFHDP

-377 ARVIENDDGSDFLKA
+377 ARVIENDDGNDFLKA
-392 KDDLLEELKNP
+392 KEDLLEELKNP
-403 EFLFSDDKDKG
+403 EFLFSDGKDKD
-414 YKVNVFKES
+414 YKVKVFKEG
-423 LKSMDFKGLKEE
+423 LNDMDFKGLKEE

-567 LDIDEAIKKDLKP
+567 LDIDKAVKKALKP

-595 ASLEAILKIQK
+595 ASLEAILKFQK

-684 KDYTLLKEMIQTAHF
+684 KDYELLKEM
-699 KKVPTWHYKDLDHMI
+699 
-714 SEIKGKK
+714 
-721 GYTLLKDLIQTAHFK
+721 IQTAHFK

-741 HYKDLDHMISE
+741 HYKDLDYMISE

-771 DSEKIVHFKRIK
+771 DNEKIVHFKRVK
-783 VRADKKEELI
+783 VRADKKEKLI

-805 DKETLRIKIAQGEID
+805 D
-820 PYDTEK
+820 TEK
-826 HKQDKTF
+826 HKQNKTF
-833 KVDEAELLK
+833 KLEDAELLK

-864 KVESESDFLEEL
+864 KVKSESDFLEEL
-876 LKIVETLQENY
+876 LKITETLQDNY

-897 HLDNLFIPYF
+897 HLDNLFIPYID
-907 NNAAERKFFPDFIF
+907 NATERKFFPDFIF
-921 WLQKG
+921 WLEKG
-926 GTQIICFIDPKGS
+926 GTQIICFIDPKGTE
-939 KHTDYEHKADA
+939 HTSGLRKADA
-950 YQLFKDKI
+950 YQLFKGKVFTPKDNPHFKI
-958 FNPKNDPNLKI
+958 Q
-969 KVVLK
+969 VVLK
-974 FYGDKDDV
+974 FYGNKDRVPDD
-982 GERYRDDWIKE
+982 YRDHWIEKGKLE
-993 GELKDFFL
+993 DFFSNL
-1001 KQLA
+1001 IA

>member
-1 MAKKKDVT
+1 MAKKKDLT
-9 TDNEIFVAQKLAE
+9 THNEIFVAQKLAE
-22 DELNINEIN
+22 EELDTNEVN
-31 KPLEMLDFKSFDNN
+31 EPLEMLDFKSFDNN
-45 KDLLDYQQQALINA
+45 KELLDYQQQALINA
-59 FRMLVAYFRDFK
+59 FRMLAAYFRDFK

-82 KHYSFAHCDFAKKKL
+82 KHYSFANCDFAKKKL

-160 ANEHLIKQFEKEIEK
+160 ANENLIQQFEKEIEK
-175 YNRNKDYF
+175 YNRGKDF
-183 KQIDFKNL
+183 SKQIDFKSL
-191 KSVTNKDFH
+191 KSVTHKDFYR
-200 HAPKN
+200 APKDF
-205 SFIEKIALF
+205 FIEKIALF

-219 LMSDEESKE
+219 LMNDEESKE

-250 KGNKTE
+250 KGNKSE

-261 IFSLLSLKGFLFN
+261 IFSLLSLRGFLFN

-339 GMQKRHQTEGYFYDP
+339 GMQKRYQTEGYFHNP

-403 EFLFSDDKDKG
+403 EFLFSDDKDQK
-414 YKVNVFKES
+414 YKVEVFKEG

-435 VFYASNG
+435 VFYANNG

-461 TSDKVFCLIRI
+461 TSDKVFCLIKI

-567 LDIDEAIKKDLKP
+567 LDIDGAIKKALKP
-580 NAAMLETLFVIPTNH
+580 NAAMLETLFVIATK
-595 ASLEAILKIQK
+595 SESVKAILDLK
-606 ESENK
+606 EESSDP
-611 GENRGSWREIKL
+611 SWCEVEL
-623 EKTPIKHALFVPCYR
+623 EKTPIEHALFVPYYQE
-638 KEQTNALKISP
+638 KSIKATDLQSG
-649 SASFKMSEKNFK
+649 SFKMSEKNFK

-674 FILKHEIYDP
+674 FILKHEIYNP
-684 KDYTLLKEMIQTAHF
+684 KDYA
-699 KKVPTWHYKDLDHMI
+699 
-714 SEIKGKK
+714 
-721 GYTLLKDLIQTAHFK
+721 LLKDLIQTKRFEIELN
-736 KVSTW
+736 W
-741 HYKDLDHMISE
+741 HYKDLDDLIS
-752 IKGKLYPNQK
+752 ILKKRLYLNQK

-771 DSEKIVHFKRIK
+771 DDEKIVHFKRIK
-783 VRADKKEELI
+783 VRTDKKEKLVK
-793 QTIQEVKEYAPL
+793 TIQEVKEYAPL
-805 DKETLRIKIAQGEID
+805 DKETLRTKIAQGEID
-820 PYDTEK
+820 IDNIDK
-826 HKQDKTF
+826 HKQDRTF
-833 KVDEAELLK
+833 KVGDAELLK

-864 KVESESDFLEEL
+864 KVESEIDFLKEL
-876 LKIVETLQENY
+876 QKTETIKTLQENY

-907 NNAAERKFFPDFIF
+907 NSATERKFFPDFIF

-926 GTQIICFIDPKGS
+926 DTQIICFIDPKGTE
-939 KHTDYEHKADA
+939 HTSSLRKA
-950 YQLFKDKI
+950 YWYKKLFKDKI
-958 FNPKNDPNLKI
+958 FNPKDDPNLKI

-974 FYGDKDDV
+974 FYGDKDKVPDD
-982 GERYRDDWIKE
+982 YRNYWIKKGKLE
-993 GELKDFFL
+993 DFFL
-1001 KQLA
+1001 TL

>member
-1 MAKKKDVT
+1 MAKKKDLT

-22 DELNINEIN
+22 EELNANKINE
-31 KPLEMLDFKSFDNN
+31 PLEMLDFKSFDNN
-45 KDLLDYQQQALINA
+45 KELLDYQQQALINA
-59 FRMLVAYFRDFK
+59 FRVLVAYFRDFK

-82 KHYSFAHCDFAKKKL
+82 KHYSFANCDFAKKKL
-97 NPLLKSHFKVENHCV
+97 NPLLKSHFKVENNCV
-112 SFENFINRL
+112 RFENFINRL

-175 YNRNKDYF
+175 YNRNKDYS

-191 KSVTNKDFH
+191 KNVTHKDFH
-200 HAPKN
+200 RAPKD
-205 SFIEKIALF
+205 SLKEMEKIALF

-219 LMSDEESKE
+219 LMNDEESKE

-312 NLNAFKELKDLN
+312 DLSAFKELKDLN

-339 GMQKRHQTEGYFYDP
+339 GMQKRYQTEGYFYDP

-403 EFLFSDDKDKG
+403 EFLFSDDKDKD
-414 YKVNVFKES
+414 YKVKVFKEG

-461 TSDKVFCLIRI
+461 TSDKVFCLIKI
-472 GDITEWICEKLKSV
+472 GDITEWIYEKLKSV

-567 LDIDEAIKKDLKP
+567 LDIDGAIKDRLKP
-580 NAAMLETLFVIPTNH
+580 HAAMLETLFVIPTNH
-595 ASLEAILKIQK
+595 ASLEAILKFQK

-674 FILKHEIYDP
+674 FILKHEIYNP
-684 KDYTLLKEMIQTAHF
+684 KDYELLKEM
-699 KKVPTWHYKDLDHMI
+699 
-714 SEIKGKK
+714 
-721 GYTLLKDLIQTAHFK
+721 IQTAHFK

-741 HYKDLDHMISE
+741 HYKDLDYMISE

-771 DSEKIVHFKRIK
+771 DNEKIVHFKRIK
-783 VRADKKEELI
+783 VKASKKEELMK
-793 QTIQEVKEYAPL
+793 TIQEVKEYAPL
-805 DKETLRIKIAQGEID
+805 DKETLRKKIAQGEID

-826 HKQDKTF
+826 HKQDRTF
-833 KVDEAELLK
+833 KVNDAELLK

-864 KVESESDFLEEL
+864 KVKSESDFLEEL
-876 LKIVETLQENY
+876 LKITETLQENY

-897 HLDNLFIPYF
+897 HLDNLFIPYID
-907 NNAAERKFFPDFIF
+907 NGATERKFFPDFIF

-939 KHTDYEHKADA
+939 KHTDYEYKADA

-958 FNPKNDPNLKI
+958 FNPKDDPNLKI

-974 FYGDKDDV
+974 FYGDKDGVAD
-982 GERYRDDWIKE
+982 GYRDYWIKK
-993 GELKDFFL
+993 GKLNDFFL
-1001 KQLA
+1001 TLKA

>member
-1 MAKKKDVT
+1 MAKKKDLT
-9 TDNEIFVAQKLAE
+9 THNEIFVAQKLAE
-22 DELNINEIN
+22 DELNTNEIN
-31 KPLEMLDFKSFDNN
+31 EPLERLDFKSFDSN
-45 KDLLDYQQQALINA
+45 KELLDYQQQALINA

-71 ENKKEFYAFYQ
+71 GSKKEFYAFYQ
-82 KHYSFAHCDFAKKKL
+82 EHYSFANCDFTNKKL
-97 NPLLKSHFKVENHCV
+97 NHLLKSHFKVKNQRV

-142 SVAIRMGL
+142 SVAMGMGL

-160 ANEHLIKQFEKEIEK
+160 ANENLIKQFEKEIEK
-175 YNRNKDYF
+175 YNRGKDF
-183 KQIDFKNL
+183 SKQIDFKNL
-191 KSVTNKDFH
+191 KSVTHKDFH
-200 HAPKN
+200 RAPKD
-205 SFIEKIALF
+205 FFEKITLF

-219 LMSDEESKE
+219 LMNDEESKE

-250 KGNKTE
+250 KGNKSE

-287 AVYNLSVGEWVK
+287 SVYNLSVGEWVK

-304 ESVLLKKN
+304 ESVLLNKN

-339 GMQKRHQTEGYFYDP
+339 GMQKRYKIKGYFHDP

-363 NVKNS
+363 NVENS

-377 ARVIENDDGSDFLKA
+377 ARVIENDDEIDFLKA
-392 KDDLLEELKNP
+392 KEDLLEELKDP
-403 EFLFSDDKDKG
+403 EFLFSDGKDKD
-414 YKVNVFKES
+414 YKVKVFKEG
-423 LKSMDFKGLKEE
+423 LNDLDFKGLKEE
-435 VFYASNG
+435 VFYANSG

-461 TSDKVFCLIRI
+461 TSDKIFCLIKI
-472 GDITEWICEKLKSV
+472 GDITEWIDEKLKSV

-515 RTFDTGWDSTRPS
+515 RTFETGWDSTRPS

-567 LDIDEAIKKDLKP
+567 LDIDGAIKKALKP

-595 ASLEAILKIQK
+595 ASLEAILKIQE
-606 ESENK
+606 ESENR

-623 EKTPIKHALFVPCYR
+623 EKTPIEHALFVPCYR
-638 KEQTNALKISP
+638 KEPTSVLELPEN
-649 SASFKMSEKNFK
+649 ASFKMSEKNFK
-661 DLKEYFHLMSEKH
+661 DLKEYFNLMSEKH

-684 KDYTLLKEMIQTAHF
+684 KDYEQLKKMIQ
-699 KKVPTWHYKDLDHMI
+699 K
-714 SEIKGKK
+714 
-721 GYTLLKDLIQTAHFK
+721 AHFK

-741 HYKDLDHMISE
+741 HYKDLDYMISE

-771 DSEKIVHFKRIK
+771 DNEKIVHFKRIK
-783 VRADKKEELI
+783 VKADKEEALI
-793 QTIQEVKEYAPL
+793 KTIQEVKEHAPL

-820 PYDTEK
+820 PYDAEK

-833 KVDEAELLK
+833 EVDGAELLK

-864 KVESESDFLEEL
+864 KVESEIDFLKEL
-876 LKIVETLQENY
+876 QETETIKTLQENY

-897 HLDNLFIPYF
+897 HLDNLFIPYIGE
-907 NNAAERKFFPDFIF
+907 NATERKFFPDFIF

-926 GTQIICFIDPKGS
+926 DTQIVCFIDPKGTE
-939 KHTDYEHKADA
+939 HTSGLRKADV
-950 YQLFKDKI
+950 YKLFKDKI
-958 FNPKNDPNLKI
+958 FNPKNDPHCKIKKI

-974 FYGDKDDV
+974 FYGDKDKV
-982 GERYRDDWIKE
+982 PELYKDDWIKKGKLE
-993 GELKDFFL
+993 YFFLDLKD
-1001 KQLA
+1001 

>member
-1 MAKKKDVT
+1 MAKKKDLT

-22 DELNINEIN
+22 EELDTNEIN
-31 KPLEMLDFKSFDNN
+31 EPLEMLDFKSFDSN
-45 KDLLDYQQQALINA
+45 KELLDYQQQALINA
-59 FRMLVAYFRDFK
+59 FRVLVAYFRDFK

-82 KHYSFAHCDFAKKKL
+82 KHYSFANCDFAKKKL

-112 SFENFINRL
+112 RFENFINRL

-142 SVAIRMGL
+142 NVAIRMGL

-175 YNRNKDYF
+175 YNRGKDYF
-183 KQIDFKNL
+183 KQIDFKSL
-191 KSVTNKDFH
+191 KSVTNKDFY
-200 HAPKN
+200 HASKD
-205 SFIEKIALF
+205 FFQKIVLF

-219 LMSDEESKE
+219 LMNDEESKE

-339 GMQKRHQTEGYFYDP
+339 GMQKRYKTESYFHDP

-363 NVKNS
+363 NVENS

-377 ARVIENDDGSDFLKA
+377 VRVIENDDGSDFLKA
-392 KDDLLEELKNP
+392 KEDLLEELKNP
-403 EFLFSDDKDKG
+403 EFLFSDGKDKD
-414 YKVNVFKES
+414 YKVKVFKES
-423 LKSMDFKGLKEE
+423 LNDMDFKGLKEA
-435 VFYASNG
+435 VFYANNG

-461 TSDKVFCLIRI
+461 TSDKVFCLIKI

-515 RTFDTGWDSTRPS
+515 RAFDTGWDSTRPS

-567 LDIDEAIKKDLKP
+567 LNIDEAIKKDLKP
-580 NAAMLETLFVIPTNH
+580 NAAMLETLFVVPTNY

-623 EKTPIKHALFVPCYR
+623 EKTRIEHALFVPCYR

-674 FILKHEIYDP
+674 FILKHEIYNS
-684 KDYTLLKEMIQTAHF
+684 KDYTLLKDMIQKAHF
-699 KKVPTWHYKDLDHMI
+699 KKVPTWHYKDLD
-714 SEIKGKK
+714 
-721 GYTLLKDLIQTAHFK
+721 Y
-736 KVSTW
+736 
-741 HYKDLDHMISE
+741 MISE

-771 DSEKIVHFKRIK
+771 DNEKIVHFKRIQVK
-783 VRADKKEELI
+783 ADKKEALMK
-793 QTIQEVKEYAPL
+793 TIQEVKEYVPL
-805 DKETLRIKIAQGEID
+805 DKERMKIAQGEID
-820 PYDTEK
+820 PYDTDK
-826 HKQDKTF
+826 HKQDRTF

-864 KVESESDFLEEL
+864 KVKSESDFLEEL
-876 LKIVETLQENY
+876 LKITETLQENY

-897 HLDNLFIPYF
+897 HLDNLFIPYID
-907 NNAAERKFFPDFIF
+907 NAAERRFFPDFIF

-950 YQLFKDKI
+950 YKLFKDKV
-958 FNPKNDPNLKI
+958 FNPKDNPNLKI

-982 GERYRDDWIKE
+982 GERYRDLWIEKGKLE
-993 GELKDFFL
+993 YFFLDLKD
-1001 KQLA
+1001 

>member
-1 MAKKKDVT
+1 MAKKKDLT
-9 TDNEIFVAQKLAE
+9 SYNEIFVAQKLAE
-22 DELNINEIN
+22 DELNTNEIN
-31 KPLEMLDFKSFDNN
+31 EPLERLDFKSFDSN
-45 KDLLDYQQQALINA
+45 KELLDYQQQALINA

-71 ENKKEFYAFYQ
+71 GSKKEFYAFYQ
-82 KHYSFAHCDFAKKKL
+82 KHYSFANCDFTNKKL
-97 NPLLKSHFKVENHCV
+97 NPLLKAYFKVENHCV

-142 SVAIRMGL
+142 SVAMGIGL

-160 ANEHLIKQFEKEIEK
+160 ANENLIKQFEKEIEK
-175 YNRNKDYF
+175 YNRGKDF
-183 KQIDFKNL
+183 SKQIDFKNL
-191 KSVTNKDFH
+191 KSITHKDFH
-200 HAPKN
+200 RASKG
-205 SFIEKIALF
+205 FFEKIALF

-219 LMSDEESKE
+219 LMNDEESKE

-250 KGNKTE
+250 KGNKSE

-287 AVYNLSVGEWVK
+287 SVYNLSVGEWVK

-312 NLNAFKELKDLN
+312 NLNAFKDLKDLN

-339 GMQKRHQTEGYFYDP
+339 GMQKRYKIEGYFHDP

-363 NVKNS
+363 NVENS

-377 ARVIENDDGSDFLKA
+377 ARVIENDDGNDFLKA
-392 KDDLLEELKNP
+392 KEDLLEELKDP
-403 EFLFSDDKDKG
+403 EFLFSANKDKD
-414 YKVNVFKES
+414 YKVKVFKEG

-515 RTFDTGWDSTRPS
+515 RTFETGWDSTRPS

-550 RGVRIESV
+550 RGVRIESL

-567 LDIDEAIKKDLKP
+567 LDIDKAIKKDLKP

-606 ESENK
+606 ESENR
-611 GENRGSWREIKL
+611 GESRGSWREIKL
-623 EKTPIKHALFVPCYR
+623 EKTPIKHKLFVPCYR
-638 KEQTNALKISP
+638 KEPTSILKIP
-649 SASFKMSEKNFK
+649 ENASFKMSEKNFK
-661 DLKEYFHLMSEKH
+661 DLKECFNLMSEKH

-684 KDYTLLKEMIQTAHF
+684 KDYATLKDMIQ
-699 KKVPTWHYKDLDHMI
+699 K
-714 SEIKGKK
+714 
-721 GYTLLKDLIQTAHFK
+721 AHFK

-741 HYKDLDHMISE
+741 HYKDLDYMISE

-762 VPKDEFNAL
+762 VPKDEFNTI
-771 DSEKIVHFKRIK
+771 DNEKIVHFKRIK
-783 VRADKKEELI
+783 VKADKQEALI
-793 QTIQEVKEYAPL
+793 KTIQEVKEHAPL

-820 PYDTEK
+820 PYDAEK

-833 KVDEAELLK
+833 KVDDAELLK

-849 PLIKAKNCDWLKHVV
+849 PLIKAKDCDWLKHVV
-864 KVESESDFLEEL
+864 KVKSEIDFLQEL
-876 LKIVETLQENY
+876 QDQETTKTLQANY
-887 DFWAFSKIDE
+887 DFWAFSKVDE
-897 HLDNLFIPYF
+897 HLDNLFIPYI
-907 NNAAERKFFPDFIF
+907 NNVAERRFFPDFIF

-926 GTQIICFIDPKGS
+926 DTQIICFIDPKGI
-939 KHTDYEHKADA
+939 TYADYEHKADA
-950 YQLFKDKI
+950 YKLFKDKI
-958 FNPKNDPNLKI
+958 FNSKNDPNFKI

-974 FYGDKDDV
+974 FYGDKDRV
-982 GERYRDDWIKE
+982 GDNYRDYWIQK
-993 GELKDFFL
+993 GKLNDFFL
-1001 KQLA
+1001 TLKD

>member
-1 MAKKKDVT
+1 MAKKKDLT
-9 TDNEIFVAQKLAE
+9 SYNEIFVAQKLAE
-22 DELNINEIN
+22 EELNTNEIN
-31 KPLEMLDFKSFDNN
+31 EPLERLDFKSFDSN
-45 KDLLDYQQQALINA
+45 KELLDYQQQALINA

-82 KHYSFAHCDFAKKKL
+82 EHYSFAHCDFTHKKL

-142 SVAIRMGL
+142 SVAMGMGL

-160 ANEHLIKQFEKEIEK
+160 ANENLIKQFEKEIEK
-175 YNRNKDYF
+175 YNRGKDF
-183 KQIDFKNL
+183 SKQIDFKNL
-191 KSVTNKDFH
+191 KSITHKDFH
-200 HAPKN
+200 RTPKD
-205 SFIEKIALF
+205 SFIKQIALF

-219 LMSDEESKE
+219 LMNDEESKE

-250 KGNKTE
+250 KGNKSE

-287 AVYNLSVGEWVK
+287 SVYNLSVGEWVK

-312 NLNAFKELKDLN
+312 NLNAFKDLKDLN

-339 GMQKRHQTEGYFYDP
+339 GMQKRYKTEDYFYDP

-363 NVKNS
+363 NVENS

-377 ARVIENDDGSDFLKA
+377 ARVIENDDGNDFVKA
-392 KDDLLEELKNP
+392 KEDLLEELKDP
-403 EFLFSDDKDKG
+403 EFLFSANKDKD
-414 YKVNVFKES
+414 YKVKVFKEG

-461 TSDKVFCLIRI
+461 TSDKVFCLIKI

-515 RTFDTGWDSTRPS
+515 RTFETGWDSTRPS

-595 ASLEAILKIQK
+595 ASLEAILTIQK
-606 ESENK
+606 ESENR

-623 EKTPIKHALFVPCYR
+623 EKTPIKHDLFVPCYR
-638 KEQTNALKISP
+638 KEPTSILKLP
-649 SASFKMSEKNFK
+649 ENASFKMSEKNFK
-661 DLKEYFHLMSEKH
+661 DLKEYFNLMSEKH

-684 KDYTLLKEMIQTAHF
+684 KDYATLKDMIQKAR
-699 KKVPTWHYKDLDHMI
+699 V
-714 SEIKGKK
+714 
-721 GYTLLKDLIQTAHFK
+721 K

-741 HYKDLDHMISE
+741 HYKDLDYMISE

-771 DSEKIVHFKRIK
+771 DNEKIVHFKKIK
-783 VRADKKEELI
+783 VKADKQEALI
-793 QTIQEVKEYAPL
+793 KTIQEVKEHAPL

-820 PYDTEK
+820 PYDAEK

-833 KVDEAELLK
+833 EVDGAELLK

-849 PLIKAKNCDWLKHVV
+849 PLIKAKDCDWLKHVV
-864 KVESESDFLEEL
+864 KVKSEIDFLQEL
-876 LKIVETLQENY
+876 QDQETTKTLQENY

-897 HLDNLFIPYF
+897 HLDNLFIPYI
-907 NNAAERKFFPDFIF
+907 NNVAERRFFPDFIF
-921 WLQKG
+921 WLQKSD
-926 GTQIICFIDPKGS
+926 TQIICFIDPKGI
-939 KHTDYEHKADA
+939 TYADYEHKADA
-950 YQLFKDKI
+950 YKLFKDKI
-958 FNPKNDPNLKI
+958 FNPKNNPHFKI

-974 FYGDKDDV
+974 LYGDKDRVAD
-982 GERYRDDWIKE
+982 GYKDYWIQK
-993 GELKDFFL
+993 GK
-1001 KQLA
+1001 

>member
-1 MAKKKDVT
+1 MAKKKDLT
-9 TDNEIFVAQKLAE
+9 SYNEIFVAQKLAGE
-22 DELNINEIN
+22 ELNTNEIN
-31 KPLEMLDFKSFDNN
+31 EPLERLDFKSFDNN
-45 KDLLDYQQQALINA
+45 KELLDYQQQALINA

-82 KHYSFAHCDFAKKKL
+82 KHYSFANCDFTHKKL
-97 NPLLKSHFKVENHCV
+97 NPLLKAYFKVENKCV

-150 IPKKNIMFFS
+150 IPKKNLMFFS
-160 ANEHLIKQFEKEIEK
+160 ANENLIKQFEKEIEK
-175 YNRNKDYF
+175 YNRNKDYS
-183 KQIDFKNL
+183 KQIDFKSL
-191 KSVTNKDFH
+191 KSVTHKDFH
-200 HAPKN
+200 RAPKG
-205 SFIEKIALF
+205 FFEKIALF

-219 LMSDEESKE
+219 LMNDEESKE

-250 KGNKTE
+250 KGNKSE

-287 AVYNLSVGEWVK
+287 SVYNLSVGEWVK

-312 NLNAFKELKDLN
+312 NLNAFKDLKDLN

-339 GMQKRHQTEGYFYDP
+339 SMQKRYKIEGYFYDP

-377 ARVIENDDGSDFLKA
+377 ARVIENDDGNDFLKA
-392 KDDLLEELKNP
+392 KEDLLEELKDP
-403 EFLFSDDKDKG
+403 EFLFSANKDKD
-414 YKVNVFKES
+414 YKVEVFKES
-423 LKSMDFKGLKEE
+423 LNDMDFKGLKEE

-461 TSDKVFCLIRI
+461 TSDKVFCLIKI

-515 RTFDTGWDSTRPS
+515 RTFETGWDSTRPS

-567 LDIDEAIKKDLKP
+567 LEIDEAIKKDLKP
-580 NAAMLETLFVIPTNH
+580 NAAMLETLFVIATK
-595 ASLEAILKIQK
+595 SESVKAILDLK
-606 ESENK
+606 EESSDP
-611 GENRGSWREIKL
+611 SWCEVEL
-623 EKTPIKHALFVPCYR
+623 EKTPIEHDLFVPCY
-638 KEQTNALKISP
+638 KEKSIKATDLQSG
-649 SASFKMSEKNFK
+649 SFKMSAKNFK

-674 FILKHEIYDP
+674 FILKHEIYNP
-684 KDYTLLKEMIQTAHF
+684 KDYA
-699 KKVPTWHYKDLDHMI
+699 
-714 SEIKGKK
+714 
-721 GYTLLKDLIQTAHFK
+721 LLKDLIQTKRFEIELN
-736 KVSTW
+736 W
-741 HYKDLDHMISE
+741 HYKDLDELIS
-752 IKGKLYPNQK
+752 ILKKRLYFNQK

-771 DSEKIVHFKRIK
+771 DDEKIVHFKRVK
-783 VRADKKEELI
+783 VRADKKEKLI

-805 DKETLRIKIAQGEID
+805 DK
-820 PYDTEK
+820 TEK

-833 KVDEAELLK
+833 KVDDAELLK

-864 KVESESDFLEEL
+864 KVESEIDFLKEL
-876 LKIVETLQENY
+876 QKTETIKTLQENY

-907 NNAAERKFFPDFIF
+907 NSATERKFFPDFIF

-926 GTQIICFIDPKGS
+926 NTQIICFIDPKGTE
-939 KHTDYEHKADA
+939 HTSSLRKA
-950 YQLFKDKI
+950 YWYKKLFKDKI

-974 FYGDKDDV
+974 FYGDKDKVPDD
-982 GERYRDDWIKE
+982 YRNYWIKKGKLE
-993 GELKDFFL
+993 YFFL
-1001 KQLA
+1001 TL

>member
-1 MAKKKDVT
+1 MAKKKDLT

-22 DELNINEIN
+22 EELDTNEIN
-31 KPLEMLDFKSFDNN
+31 DPLEMLDFKSFDNN
-45 KDLLDYQQQALINA
+45 KELLDYQQQALINA
-59 FRMLVAYFRDFK
+59 FRMLIAYFRDFK

-82 KHYSFAHCDFAKKKL
+82 KHYSFANCDFAKKKL
-97 NPLLKSHFKVENHCV
+97 NHLLKSYFKVENGCV
-112 SFENFINRL
+112 RFENFINRL

-160 ANEHLIKQFEKEIEK
+160 ANENLIKQFEKEIEK
-175 YNRNKDYF
+175 YNRGKDYF
-183 KQIDFKNL
+183 KQIDFKSL
-191 KSVTNKDFH
+191 KSVTHKDFYR
-200 HAPKN
+200 APKN
-205 SFIEKIALF
+205 VLKEMEKIPLF

-219 LMSDEESKE
+219 LMNDEESKE

-250 KGNKTE
+250 KGNKSE

-339 GMQKRHQTEGYFYDP
+339 GMQKRYRKEGYFYDP

-377 ARVIENDDGSDFLKA
+377 ARVIENDDESDFNRA

-403 EFLFSDDKDKG
+403 EFLFSDDKDKD
-414 YKVNVFKES
+414 YKVRVFKEG

-567 LDIDEAIKKDLKP
+567 LDIDESIKKALKP

-595 ASLEAILKIQK
+595 ASLEAILKFQK

-611 GENRGSWREIKL
+611 GESRGTWREIKL
-623 EKTPIKHALFVPCYR
+623 EKTPIKHDLFVPCYR
-638 KEQTNALKISP
+638 KEQTSVLELP
-649 SASFKMSEKNFK
+649 ESASFKMSGENFK
-661 DLKEYFHLMSEKH
+661 DLKEYFNLMSEKH

-684 KDYTLLKEMIQTAHF
+684 KDYKQFKEMIQ
-699 KKVPTWHYKDLDHMI
+699 K
-714 SEIKGKK
+714 E
-721 GYTLLKDLIQTAHFK
+721 HFK

-741 HYKDLDHMISE
+741 HYKDLDYMISE
-752 IKGKLYPNQK
+752 IKSKLYPNQK
-762 VPKDEFNAL
+762 VPKDEFNTL
-771 DSEKIVHFKRIK
+771 DNEKIVHFKRIQVK
-783 VRADKKEELI
+783 AGKKEELVK
-793 QTIQEVKEYAPL
+793 TIQEVKEHAPL
-805 DKETLRIKIAQGEID
+805 DKE
-820 PYDTEK
+820 K
-826 HKQDKTF
+826 HKQDRTF

-864 KVESESDFLEEL
+864 KVKSESDFLEEL
-876 LKIVETLQENY
+876 LKITETLQENY

-897 HLDNLFIPYF
+897 HLDNLFIPYID
-907 NNAAERKFFPDFIF
+907 NGATERKFFPDFIF

-926 GTQIICFIDPKGS
+926 GAQIICFIDPKGS

-958 FNPKNDPNLKI
+958 FNPKNDPNFKI

-974 FYGDKDDV
+974 FYGNKDDV
-982 GERYRDDWIKE
+982 GERYRDLWIKKGKLE
-993 GELKDFFL
+993 DFFL
-1001 KQLA
+1001 DLKD

>member
-1 MAKKKDVT
+1 MAKKKDLT

-22 DELNINEIN
+22 DELNTNEIN
-31 KPLEMLDFKSFDNN
+31 EPLERLDFKSFDNN
-45 KDLLDYQQQALINA
+45 KELLDYQQQALINA
-59 FRMLVAYFRDFK
+59 FRMLAAYFKDFK
-71 ENKKEFYAFYQ
+71 GSKKEFYAFYQ
-82 KHYSFAHCDFAKKKL
+82 KHYSFANCDFAKKKL
-97 NPLLKSHFKVENHCV
+97 HPLLKSHFKVENHCV

-160 ANEHLIKQFEKEIEK
+160 ANENLIKQFEKEIEK
-175 YNRNKDYF
+175 YNRGKDYS
-183 KQIDFKNL
+183 KQIDFKSL
-191 KSVTNKDFH
+191 KSVTHKDFH
-200 HAPKN
+200 RAPKG
-205 SFIEKIALF
+205 FFEKIALF

-219 LMSDEESKE
+219 LMNDEESKE

-250 KGNKTE
+250 KGNKSE

-261 IFSLLSLKGFLFN
+261 IFSLLSLKGFFFN

-304 ESVLLKKN
+304 ESVLLEKN
-312 NLNAFKELKDLN
+312 NLKAFKDSKDLN

-339 GMQKRHQTEGYFYDP
+339 GMQKRYQTEGYFYDP

-377 ARVIENDDGSDFLKA
+377 ACVIENDDESDFLKA
-392 KDDLLEELKNP
+392 KEDLLEELKNP
-403 EFLFSDDKDKG
+403 EFLFSDNKDKD
-414 YKVNVFKES
+414 YKVQVFKEG
-423 LKSMDFKGLKEE
+423 LKGMDFKGLKEE
-435 VFYASNG
+435 VFYANNG

-461 TSDKVFCLIRI
+461 TSDKVFCLIKI
-472 GDITEWICEKLKSV
+472 GDITEWIYEKLKSV

-567 LDIDEAIKKDLKP
+567 LDIDEAIKEKLKP

-595 ASLEAILKIQK
+595 ASLEAILKFQK

-623 EKTPIKHALFVPCYR
+623 EKTPIEHDLFVPCYR

-649 SASFKMSEKNFK
+649 SGSFKMSEKNFK

-674 FILKHEIYDP
+674 FILKHEIYNP
-684 KDYTLLKEMIQTAHF
+684 KDYTLLKDM
-699 KKVPTWHYKDLDHMI
+699 
-714 SEIKGKK
+714 
-721 GYTLLKDLIQTAHFK
+721 IQTAHFK

-741 HYKDLDHMISE
+741 HYKDLDYMISE

-783 VRADKKEELI
+783 VKAGKKEELVKK
-793 QTIQEVKEYAPL
+793 IQEVKEHAPL
-805 DKETLRIKIAQGEID
+805 DKETLIKKIAQGEID

-833 KVDEAELLK
+833 EVDGAELLK

-864 KVESESDFLEEL
+864 KVKSESDFLEEL
-876 LKIVETLQENY
+876 LKITETLQENY

-897 HLDNLFIPYF
+897 HLDNLFIPYID
-907 NNAAERKFFPDFIF
+907 NATERRFFPDFIF
-921 WLQKG
+921 WLEKG

-958 FNPKNDPNLKI
+958 FNPKDDPHFKI

-974 FYGDKDDV
+974 FYGNKDDV
-982 GERYRDDWIKE
+982 GEKYRDDWIQKDK
-993 GELKDFFL
+993 LKDFFL
-1001 KQLA
+1001 KLSLIERG

>member
-1 MAKKKDVT
+1 MAKKKQEARN
-9 TDNEIFVAQKLAE
+9 NEIFVAQKLAE
-22 DELNINEIN
+22 GELNANEIN
-31 KPLEMLDFKSFDNN
+31 DPLEMLDFKSFDNN
-45 KDLLDYQQQALINA
+45 KELLDYQQQALINA
-59 FRMLVAYFRDFK
+59 FRMLTAYFRDFK

-97 NPLLKSHFKVENHCV
+97 NHLLKNSFKVENGCV
-112 SFENFINRL
+112 RFENFINRL

-142 SVAIRMGL
+142 SVAMGMGL

-175 YNRNKDYF
+175 YNRNKDYS

-191 KSVTNKDFH
+191 KSVKNKDFYR
-200 HAPKN
+200 APKD
-205 SFIEKIALF
+205 SLMKKIALF

-228 NLLNYKDYWDN
+228 NLLNYKDCWDN

-261 IFSLLSLKGFLFN
+261 IFSLLSQKGFLFN

-312 NLNAFKELKDLN
+312 NLSAFKELKDLN

-339 GMQKRHQTEGYFYDP
+339 GMQKRYKVEGYFHDP

-363 NVKNS
+363 NVENS

-377 ARVIENDDGSDFLKA
+377 ARVIENDDESDFLKA

-403 EFLFSDDKDKG
+403 EFLFSDGKDQKDKIE
-414 YKVNVFKES
+414 VFKKG
-423 LKSMDFKGLKEE
+423 LNDMDFKGLKEE

-472 GDITEWICEKLKSV
+472 GDITEWIHEKLKSV

-567 LDIDEAIKKDLKP
+567 LDIDEAVKDRLKP

-595 ASLEAILKIQK
+595 ASLEAILKFQK
-606 ESENK
+606 ESENG
-611 GENRGSWREIKL
+611 GENRGSWHEIKL
-623 EKTPIKHALFVPCYR
+623 EKTHIEHALFVPCYR
-638 KEQTNALKISP
+638 KEQTNALKISQ

-684 KDYTLLKEMIQTAHF
+684 KDYALLKEM
-699 KKVPTWHYKDLDHMI
+699 
-714 SEIKGKK
+714 
-721 GYTLLKDLIQTAHFK
+721 IQTAHFK

-741 HYKDLDHMISE
+741 HYKDLDYMISE

-771 DSEKIVHFKRIK
+771 DNEKIVHFKRIK
-783 VRADKKEELI
+783 VKADKKEKLI

-805 DKETLRIKIAQGEID
+805 DKETLRMKIAQGEID
-820 PYDTEK
+820 PYDTDK
-826 HKQDKTF
+826 HKQDKAF
-833 KVDEAELLK
+833 KLDGAELLK
-842 LKEHYYT
+842 FKEHYYT
-849 PLIKAKNCDWLKHVV
+849 PLIKAKNCDWLQHVV
-864 KVESESDFLEEL
+864 KVKSESDFLEEL
-876 LKIVETLQENY
+876 LKITETLQKNY

-897 HLDNLFIPYF
+897 HLDNLFIPYID
-907 NNAAERKFFPDFIF
+907 NCATERKFFPDFIF

-926 GTQIICFIDPKGS
+926 GTQIICFIDPKGIE
-939 KHTDYEHKADA
+939 HTAYESKADW
-950 YQLFKDKI
+950 YNKLFKDKI
-958 FNPKNDPNLKI
+958 FNPKDNPHFKI

-974 FYGDKDDV
+974 FYNNSNKVPPEG
-982 GERYRDDWIKE
+982 YRDYWIQKR
-993 GELKDFFL
+993 ELKDFFL
-1001 KQLA
+1001 TLKI